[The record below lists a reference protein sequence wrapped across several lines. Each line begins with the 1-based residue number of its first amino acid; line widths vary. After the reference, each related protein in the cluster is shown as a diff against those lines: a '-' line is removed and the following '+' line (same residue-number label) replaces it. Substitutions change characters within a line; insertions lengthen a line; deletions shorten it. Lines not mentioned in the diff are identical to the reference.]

1 MANKEAK
8 IDYKHWVGAV
18 PKVDSWYKNFNF
30 VLVESMKDLENIFKD
45 KKDYYMAFDTETTGL
60 NFEEID
66 LVGYSFCLDGK
77 TAYYVPVYHFQY
89 EGNLG
94 EESVKFIYERMC
106 EAKKVFMYNMRYD
119 ARIMEYYGYKEN
131 KEDLD
136 KRRWMYAKFDMSKVD
151 YYDVSVPVWLADT
164 NQKYPSLKWSSLHF
178 LGIEQLH
185 FDEVIENAGSFF
197 YLNPSENQ
205 DTVFYAA
212 ADALCTFL
220 LATATVKY
228 FSEGKYSAKF
238 DNMMLY
244 PLLHYE
250 NEKIWLDGEVLKN
263 LYRVATE
270 RVDKMERDVYAMI
283 GGQINLNSPVQ
294 VAQAFE
300 RLGIDTG
307 ERTSKGTM
315 SVGIKI
321 LADLPKEYVEKF
333 PALKSYIN
341 YKKTAKLLSS
351 YIKPLMKEYESRG
364 YCRFAYKTTEVPCLT
379 EDNYVY
385 IKGKGLISIKD
396 VEVNDLIWTQYGYK
410 KVLWNNK
417 KWSDE
422 IYRLTLKNG
431 TQLIGTGH
439 HPVLLN
445 TSNNLS
451 DLSLCWSGISS
462 TNVGDTVVCNS
473 HSIENEDTLI
483 SLPNYVCEGR
493 KEVTIPKVMGKKFA
507 RLVGFLDGDGCLLS
521 DRVKLAFNT
530 RETEIIEYYI
540 SLMSEVFNIESGKLY
555 HSSNSNSSDCCFF
568 STDIVRFLK
577 SINVRQKLSDTV
589 SEYIKNSSYDIWV
602 EYLCGL
608 FDSDGCLLKSRDLF
622 VPSVKGIK
630 SGMIKD
636 VHQMLLFLGINSS
649 LHTRPSSEGNK
660 TQYEIRVTGDRGRGY
675 FRDIIGKNLV
685 HNMRR
690 DRAINNKVSAF
701 YDIHVNSVASVE
713 KCLNVGDYV
722 YDIEVEDVHEYI
734 ANGIVTHN
742 TGRLACGKDGKNSFF
757 SPINA
762 QCVVGS
768 SELFTDRG
776 VKTIKDISVGDNV
789 WDGESFRK
797 VLNTYNNGIQDV
809 YKVTLSDGKTL
820 VCTDKH
826 QLYSSVV
833 FSAFRELKDLN
844 VGDSVAININSVDI
858 GFSNNNL
865 NTRNSLNF
873 DNVVGWV
880 KIKSI
885 EYVGKEEV
893 YDIHVDVTHR
903 YCVNGFIT
911 HNSLPKPHVK
921 MEDVFDLGD
930 RNLFSKKD
938 NIIMG
943 YKFVYSSYDEE
954 GKHIIPEDP
963 TYIGWVEGM
972 DDDLNLRMAIS
983 PKMLEDSSD
992 DEFLYSSFDYSAEEL
1007 RIAAN
1012 LSREPNWVDAFV
1024 HGDDIHKRCYSLDT
1038 EFLTRDGWKTYEH
1051 IGIDTEIAQYNEDT
1065 KELEFVK
1072 AGHAYFNETDTM
1084 YHFVGNNT
1092 DLLVTPNHRMYD
1104 KGRDNWYVKRADEL
1118 YKKRYYHTICS
1129 PISDK
1134 VLRDSDT
1141 VIDSGNIDIKSTY
1154 HKDGFS
1160 ISVDDFVELLGYV
1173 ITDGGTC
1180 LRACGTKTVYFSQS
1194 EVKSDVLARM
1204 QDLNRRIGGL
1214 FKEEVDYCKGK
1225 ETTICGR
1232 TSILN
1237 GNFHRFSLT
1246 SSTLF
1251 DTVIEYIGGNLKKD
1265 RVLSSKMLQ
1274 FSDRLL
1280 IKFLDAMY
1288 DGDGLHDNRG
1298 GRENSRSLLV
1308 QSKKLVEQL
1317 QLILINIGYSTYVK
1331 DVSSRYSANMY
1342 RLYYVRG
1349 KRVVRGSNKYTNV
1362 IKYDRPVKSVCF
1374 AVPSTLLFVRRNG
1387 KTSVCGNTAVAIW
1400 GEEHYNRDYRKM
1412 AKYANFSI
1420 LYGASSHSLYADSR
1434 YGFKSLQEAEDF
1446 YDKYKKAL
1454 PTLFQWQ
1461 DRIIA
1466 SAKRKGMLQTFFGR
1480 PRRLRSYYE
1489 NRQIGF
1495 ANRSAGNTSVQG
1507 VAGDI
1512 LKMVMIKLW
1521 KVVFNNEEFKN
1532 DVSWRVAIHDEIGY
1546 TIRATKLMRALK
1558 VIKETQSVKLPEWP
1572 VEIITDPS
1580 VGWSMGRVYDFH
1592 MVEDDSE
1599 LGYHFEPDLA

>member
-1 MANKEAK
+1 
-8 IDYKHWVGAV
+8 
-18 PKVDSWYKNFNF
+18 
-30 VLVESMKDLENIFKD
+30 
-45 KKDYYMAFDTETTGL
+45 
-60 NFEEID
+60 
-66 LVGYSFCLDGK
+66 
-77 TAYYVPVYHFQY
+77 
-89 EGNLG
+89 
-94 EESVKFIYERMC
+94 
-106 EAKKVFMYNMRYD
+106 
-119 ARIMEYYGYKEN
+119 
-131 KEDLD
+131 
-136 KRRWMYAKFDMSKVD
+136 
-151 YYDVSVPVWLADT
+151 
-164 NQKYPSLKWSSLHF
+164 
-178 LGIEQLH
+178 
-185 FDEVIENAGSFF
+185 
-197 YLNPSENQ
+197 
-205 DTVFYAA
+205 
-212 ADALCTFL
+212 
-220 LATATVKY
+220 
-228 FSEGKYSAKF
+228 
-238 DNMMLY
+238 MMLY

-250 NEKIWLDGEVLKN
+250 NEKIWLDGDVLKN

-385 IKGKGLISIKD
+385 IKSKGLISIKD
-396 VEVNDLIWTQYGYK
+396 VEVDDLIWTQYGYK

-451 DLSLCWSGISS
+451 DLSLSWSGISS
-462 TNVGDTVVCNS
+462 TNVGDIVVCNS
-473 HSIENEDTLI
+473 HSIENEDTLV
-483 SLPNYVCEGR
+483 SLPSYVCEGR
-493 KEVTIPKVMGKKFA
+493 KEVTIPKVMDKKLA

-530 RETEIIEYYI
+530 KETEIIEYYI

-555 HSSNSNSSDCCFF
+555 HSPNSNSSDCCFF

-608 FDSDGCLLKSRDLF
+608 FDSDGCLLKSKDLF

-649 LHTRPSSEGNK
+649 LHIRPSSEGNK

-675 FRDIIGKNLV
+675 FRDIIGKNVV

-762 QCVVGS
+762 Q
-768 SELFTDRG
+768 
-776 VKTIKDISVGDNV
+776 
-789 WDGESFRK
+789 
-797 VLNTYNNGIQDV
+797 
-809 YKVTLSDGKTL
+809 
-820 VCTDKH
+820 
-826 QLYSSVV
+826 
-833 FSAFRELKDLN
+833 
-844 VGDSVAININSVDI
+844 
-858 GFSNNNL
+858 
-865 NTRNSLNF
+865 
-873 DNVVGWV
+873 
-880 KIKSI
+880 
-885 EYVGKEEV
+885 
-893 YDIHVDVTHR
+893 
-903 YCVNGFIT
+903 
-911 HNSLPKPHVK
+911 SLPKPHVK

-954 GKHIIPEDP
+954 GKHIVPEDS

-983 PKMLEDSSD
+983 PKMLEDSGD
-992 DEFLYSSFDYSAEEL
+992 DEFLYCLDPKTSFIETKEFKYAPLFYVIEKLESGNTVHVKTPKGYRKITNYIHSGKKDAYKLVLKNGREIICSKEHSFMTDRGWVKLKDFTEDDSVIVDENMFSGVSWLPLYGYEDRYKINVHTGEMLGPDGHGSKFVRKCNPMIGSCGYVQYNVSKPGQKLKSRTRGYRVHRAILESYYESSKPFGFQVIDHIDSNKENNTIKNLQIGDHKYNLNKYSTKIKFKNGNNNSNAKHWEQYHDRVQKIIDISTRLGGFTKNLSRLISKKYGVSESYSYWVKRKMAIKENILLFKDSSNIECIINLNHQIDMVDIEVEDEHCFYCNSILTHNCSFDYAAEEL

-1024 HGDDIHKRCYSLDT
+1024 HGDDIHKR
-1038 EFLTRDGWKTYEH
+1038 
-1051 IGIDTEIAQYNEDT
+1051 
-1065 KELEFVK
+1065 
-1072 AGHAYFNETDTM
+1072 
-1084 YHFVGNNT
+1084 
-1092 DLLVTPNHRMYD
+1092 
-1104 KGRDNWYVKRADEL
+1104 
-1118 YKKRYYHTICS
+1118 
-1129 PISDK
+1129 
-1134 VLRDSDT
+1134 
-1141 VIDSGNIDIKSTY
+1141 
-1154 HKDGFS
+1154 
-1160 ISVDDFVELLGYV
+1160 
-1173 ITDGGTC
+1173 
-1180 LRACGTKTVYFSQS
+1180 
-1194 EVKSDVLARM
+1194 
-1204 QDLNRRIGGL
+1204 
-1214 FKEEVDYCKGK
+1214 
-1225 ETTICGR
+1225 
-1232 TSILN
+1232 
-1237 GNFHRFSLT
+1237 
-1246 SSTLF
+1246 
-1251 DTVIEYIGGNLKKD
+1251 
-1265 RVLSSKMLQ
+1265 
-1274 FSDRLL
+1274 
-1280 IKFLDAMY
+1280 
-1288 DGDGLHDNRG
+1288 
-1298 GRENSRSLLV
+1298 
-1308 QSKKLVEQL
+1308 
-1317 QLILINIGYSTYVK
+1317 
-1331 DVSSRYSANMY
+1331 
-1342 RLYYVRG
+1342 
-1349 KRVVRGSNKYTNV
+1349 
-1362 IKYDRPVKSVCF
+1362 
-1374 AVPSTLLFVRRNG
+1374 
-1387 KTSVCGNTAVAIW
+1387 TAVAIW

-1521 KVVFNNEEFKN
+1521 KVVFNSEEFKN

-1546 TIRATKLMRALK
+1546 TIRATKLMKALK

>member
-30 VLVESMKDLENIFKD
+30 VLVESMEDLENIFKD

-94 EESVKFIYERMC
+94 EESVKYIYERMC

-131 KEDLD
+131 KADLD
-136 KRRWMYAKFDMSKVD
+136 KRRWMYVKFDMSKVD

-364 YCRFAYKTTEVPCLT
+364 YCRFAYKTTEVP
-379 EDNYVY
+379 
-385 IKGKGLISIKD
+385 
-396 VEVNDLIWTQYGYK
+396 
-410 KVLWNNK
+410 
-417 KWSDE
+417 
-422 IYRLTLKNG
+422 
-431 TQLIGTGH
+431 
-439 HPVLLN
+439 
-445 TSNNLS
+445 
-451 DLSLCWSGISS
+451 
-462 TNVGDTVVCNS
+462 
-473 HSIENEDTLI
+473 
-483 SLPNYVCEGR
+483 
-493 KEVTIPKVMGKKFA
+493 
-507 RLVGFLDGDGCLLS
+507 
-521 DRVKLAFNT
+521 
-530 RETEIIEYYI
+530 
-540 SLMSEVFNIESGKLY
+540 
-555 HSSNSNSSDCCFF
+555 
-568 STDIVRFLK
+568 
-577 SINVRQKLSDTV
+577 
-589 SEYIKNSSYDIWV
+589 
-602 EYLCGL
+602 
-608 FDSDGCLLKSRDLF
+608 
-622 VPSVKGIK
+622 
-630 SGMIKD
+630 
-636 VHQMLLFLGINSS
+636 
-649 LHTRPSSEGNK
+649 
-660 TQYEIRVTGDRGRGY
+660 
-675 FRDIIGKNLV
+675 
-685 HNMRR
+685 
-690 DRAINNKVSAF
+690 
-701 YDIHVNSVASVE
+701 
-713 KCLNVGDYV
+713 
-722 YDIEVEDVHEYI
+722 
-734 ANGIVTHN
+734 

-768 SELFTDRG
+768 SELFTDSG

-820 VCTDKH
+820 VCTDRH

-954 GKHIIPEDP
+954 GKHIVPEDS
-963 TYIGWVEGM
+963 TYVGWVEGM

-983 PKMLEDSSD
+983 PKMLEDSGD
-992 DEFLYSSFDYSAEEL
+992 DEFLYCLDPKTSFIETKEFKYAPLFYVIEKLESGNTVHVKTPKGYRKITNYIHSGKKDAYKLVLKNGREIICSKEHSFMTDRGWVKLKDFTEDDSVIVDENMFSGVSWLPLYGYEDRYKINVHTGEMLGPDGHGSKFVRKCNPMIGSCGYVQYNVSKPGQKLKSRTRGYRVHRAILESYYESSKPFGFQVIDHIDSNKENNTIKNLQIGDHKYNLNKYSTKIKFKNGNNNSNAKHWEQYHDRVQKIIDISTRLGGFTKNLSRLISKKYGVSESYSYWVKRKMAIKENILLFKDSSNIECIINLNHQIDMVDIEVEDEHCFYCNSILTHNCSFDYAAEEL

-1024 HGDDIHKRCYSLDT
+1024 HGDDIHKR
-1038 EFLTRDGWKTYEH
+1038 
-1051 IGIDTEIAQYNEDT
+1051 
-1065 KELEFVK
+1065 
-1072 AGHAYFNETDTM
+1072 
-1084 YHFVGNNT
+1084 
-1092 DLLVTPNHRMYD
+1092 
-1104 KGRDNWYVKRADEL
+1104 
-1118 YKKRYYHTICS
+1118 
-1129 PISDK
+1129 
-1134 VLRDSDT
+1134 
-1141 VIDSGNIDIKSTY
+1141 
-1154 HKDGFS
+1154 
-1160 ISVDDFVELLGYV
+1160 
-1173 ITDGGTC
+1173 
-1180 LRACGTKTVYFSQS
+1180 
-1194 EVKSDVLARM
+1194 
-1204 QDLNRRIGGL
+1204 
-1214 FKEEVDYCKGK
+1214 
-1225 ETTICGR
+1225 
-1232 TSILN
+1232 
-1237 GNFHRFSLT
+1237 
-1246 SSTLF
+1246 
-1251 DTVIEYIGGNLKKD
+1251 
-1265 RVLSSKMLQ
+1265 
-1274 FSDRLL
+1274 
-1280 IKFLDAMY
+1280 
-1288 DGDGLHDNRG
+1288 
-1298 GRENSRSLLV
+1298 
-1308 QSKKLVEQL
+1308 
-1317 QLILINIGYSTYVK
+1317 
-1331 DVSSRYSANMY
+1331 
-1342 RLYYVRG
+1342 
-1349 KRVVRGSNKYTNV
+1349 
-1362 IKYDRPVKSVCF
+1362 
-1374 AVPSTLLFVRRNG
+1374 
-1387 KTSVCGNTAVAIW
+1387 TAVAIW

-1521 KVVFNNEEFKN
+1521 KVVFNSEEFKN

-1546 TIRATKLMRALK
+1546 TIRATKLMKALK

>member
-30 VLVESMKDLENIFKD
+30 VLVESMEDLENIFKD

-131 KEDLD
+131 KADLD
-136 KRRWMYAKFDMSKVD
+136 KRRWMYVKFDMSKVD

-238 DNMMLY
+238 DNLMLY

-250 NEKIWLDGEVLKN
+250 NEKIWLDGDVLKN

-321 LADLPKEYVEKF
+321 LADLPKEYIEKF

-351 YIKPLMKEYESRG
+351 YIKPLMKEYENRG
-364 YCRFAYKTTEVPCLT
+364 YCRFAYKTTEVP
-379 EDNYVY
+379 
-385 IKGKGLISIKD
+385 
-396 VEVNDLIWTQYGYK
+396 
-410 KVLWNNK
+410 
-417 KWSDE
+417 
-422 IYRLTLKNG
+422 
-431 TQLIGTGH
+431 
-439 HPVLLN
+439 
-445 TSNNLS
+445 
-451 DLSLCWSGISS
+451 
-462 TNVGDTVVCNS
+462 
-473 HSIENEDTLI
+473 
-483 SLPNYVCEGR
+483 
-493 KEVTIPKVMGKKFA
+493 
-507 RLVGFLDGDGCLLS
+507 
-521 DRVKLAFNT
+521 
-530 RETEIIEYYI
+530 
-540 SLMSEVFNIESGKLY
+540 
-555 HSSNSNSSDCCFF
+555 
-568 STDIVRFLK
+568 
-577 SINVRQKLSDTV
+577 
-589 SEYIKNSSYDIWV
+589 
-602 EYLCGL
+602 
-608 FDSDGCLLKSRDLF
+608 
-622 VPSVKGIK
+622 
-630 SGMIKD
+630 
-636 VHQMLLFLGINSS
+636 
-649 LHTRPSSEGNK
+649 
-660 TQYEIRVTGDRGRGY
+660 
-675 FRDIIGKNLV
+675 
-685 HNMRR
+685 
-690 DRAINNKVSAF
+690 
-701 YDIHVNSVASVE
+701 
-713 KCLNVGDYV
+713 
-722 YDIEVEDVHEYI
+722 
-734 ANGIVTHN
+734 

-762 QCVVGS
+762 Q
-768 SELFTDRG
+768 
-776 VKTIKDISVGDNV
+776 
-789 WDGESFRK
+789 
-797 VLNTYNNGIQDV
+797 
-809 YKVTLSDGKTL
+809 
-820 VCTDKH
+820 
-826 QLYSSVV
+826 
-833 FSAFRELKDLN
+833 
-844 VGDSVAININSVDI
+844 
-858 GFSNNNL
+858 
-865 NTRNSLNF
+865 
-873 DNVVGWV
+873 
-880 KIKSI
+880 
-885 EYVGKEEV
+885 
-893 YDIHVDVTHR
+893 
-903 YCVNGFIT
+903 
-911 HNSLPKPHVK
+911 SLPKPHVK

-954 GKHIIPEDP
+954 GKHIVPEDP

-983 PKMLEDSSD
+983 PKMLEDSGD

-1012 LSREPNWVDAFV
+1012 LSREPNWVEAFV
-1024 HGDDIHKRCYSLDT
+1024 NGDDIHFRT
-1038 EFLTRDGWKTYEH
+1038 
-1051 IGIDTEIAQYNEDT
+1051 
-1065 KELEFVK
+1065 
-1072 AGHAYFNETDTM
+1072 
-1084 YHFVGNNT
+1084 
-1092 DLLVTPNHRMYD
+1092 
-1104 KGRDNWYVKRADEL
+1104 
-1118 YKKRYYHTICS
+1118 
-1129 PISDK
+1129 
-1134 VLRDSDT
+1134 
-1141 VIDSGNIDIKSTY
+1141 
-1154 HKDGFS
+1154 
-1160 ISVDDFVELLGYV
+1160 
-1173 ITDGGTC
+1173 
-1180 LRACGTKTVYFSQS
+1180 AC
-1194 EVKSDVLARM
+1194 
-1204 QDLNRRIGGL
+1204 
-1214 FKEEVDYCKGK
+1214 
-1225 ETTICGR
+1225 
-1232 TSILN
+1232 
-1237 GNFHRFSLT
+1237 
-1246 SSTLF
+1246 
-1251 DTVIEYIGGNLKKD
+1251 
-1265 RVLSSKMLQ
+1265 
-1274 FSDRLL
+1274 
-1280 IKFLDAMY
+1280 
-1288 DGDGLHDNRG
+1288 
-1298 GRENSRSLLV
+1298 
-1308 QSKKLVEQL
+1308 
-1317 QLILINIGYSTYVK
+1317 
-1331 DVSSRYSANMY
+1331 
-1342 RLYYVRG
+1342 
-1349 KRVVRGSNKYTNV
+1349 
-1362 IKYDRPVKSVCF
+1362 
-1374 AVPSTLLFVRRNG
+1374 
-1387 KTSVCGNTAVAIW
+1387 AIW
-1400 GEEHYNRDYRKM
+1400 GEENYNRDYRKM

-1446 YDKYKKAL
+1446 YNKYKKAL

-1546 TIRATKLMRALK
+1546 TIRATKLMKALK

>member
-30 VLVESMKDLENIFKD
+30 VLVESMEDLENIFKD
-45 KKDYYMAFDTETTGL
+45 KKDYYLAFDTETTGL

-131 KEDLD
+131 KADLD
-136 KRRWMYAKFDMSKVD
+136 KRRWMYVKFDMSKVD

-238 DNMMLY
+238 DNMVLY

-250 NEKIWLDGEVLKN
+250 NEKIWLDGDVLKN

-307 ERTSKGTM
+307 ERTSRGTM

-321 LADLPKEYVEKF
+321 LADLPREYVEKF

-351 YIKPLMKEYESRG
+351 YIKPLMREYESRG
-364 YCRFAYKTTEVPCLT
+364 YCRFAYKTTEVP
-379 EDNYVY
+379 
-385 IKGKGLISIKD
+385 
-396 VEVNDLIWTQYGYK
+396 
-410 KVLWNNK
+410 
-417 KWSDE
+417 
-422 IYRLTLKNG
+422 
-431 TQLIGTGH
+431 
-439 HPVLLN
+439 
-445 TSNNLS
+445 
-451 DLSLCWSGISS
+451 
-462 TNVGDTVVCNS
+462 
-473 HSIENEDTLI
+473 
-483 SLPNYVCEGR
+483 
-493 KEVTIPKVMGKKFA
+493 
-507 RLVGFLDGDGCLLS
+507 
-521 DRVKLAFNT
+521 
-530 RETEIIEYYI
+530 
-540 SLMSEVFNIESGKLY
+540 
-555 HSSNSNSSDCCFF
+555 
-568 STDIVRFLK
+568 
-577 SINVRQKLSDTV
+577 
-589 SEYIKNSSYDIWV
+589 
-602 EYLCGL
+602 
-608 FDSDGCLLKSRDLF
+608 
-622 VPSVKGIK
+622 
-630 SGMIKD
+630 
-636 VHQMLLFLGINSS
+636 
-649 LHTRPSSEGNK
+649 
-660 TQYEIRVTGDRGRGY
+660 
-675 FRDIIGKNLV
+675 
-685 HNMRR
+685 
-690 DRAINNKVSAF
+690 
-701 YDIHVNSVASVE
+701 
-713 KCLNVGDYV
+713 
-722 YDIEVEDVHEYI
+722 
-734 ANGIVTHN
+734 

-826 QLYSSVV
+826 QIYSSVV

-873 DNVVGWV
+873 DNIVGWV

-983 PKMLEDSSD
+983 PKMLEDSGD

-1012 LSREPNWVDAFV
+1012 LSREPNWVEAFV
-1024 HGDDIHKRCYSLDT
+1024 NGDDIHFR
-1038 EFLTRDGWKTYEH
+1038 
-1051 IGIDTEIAQYNEDT
+1051 
-1065 KELEFVK
+1065 
-1072 AGHAYFNETDTM
+1072 
-1084 YHFVGNNT
+1084 
-1092 DLLVTPNHRMYD
+1092 
-1104 KGRDNWYVKRADEL
+1104 
-1118 YKKRYYHTICS
+1118 
-1129 PISDK
+1129 
-1134 VLRDSDT
+1134 
-1141 VIDSGNIDIKSTY
+1141 
-1154 HKDGFS
+1154 
-1160 ISVDDFVELLGYV
+1160 
-1173 ITDGGTC
+1173 
-1180 LRACGTKTVYFSQS
+1180 
-1194 EVKSDVLARM
+1194 
-1204 QDLNRRIGGL
+1204 
-1214 FKEEVDYCKGK
+1214 
-1225 ETTICGR
+1225 
-1232 TSILN
+1232 
-1237 GNFHRFSLT
+1237 
-1246 SSTLF
+1246 
-1251 DTVIEYIGGNLKKD
+1251 
-1265 RVLSSKMLQ
+1265 
-1274 FSDRLL
+1274 
-1280 IKFLDAMY
+1280 
-1288 DGDGLHDNRG
+1288 
-1298 GRENSRSLLV
+1298 
-1308 QSKKLVEQL
+1308 
-1317 QLILINIGYSTYVK
+1317 
-1331 DVSSRYSANMY
+1331 
-1342 RLYYVRG
+1342 
-1349 KRVVRGSNKYTNV
+1349 
-1362 IKYDRPVKSVCF
+1362 
-1374 AVPSTLLFVRRNG
+1374 
-1387 KTSVCGNTAVAIW
+1387 TAVAIW
-1400 GEEHYNRDYRKM
+1400 GRENYNRDYRKM

>member
-1 MANKEAK
+1 MANEKAK
-8 IDYKHWVGAV
+8 GDYKHWVGAV
-18 PKVDSWYKNFNF
+18 PKIENWYKNFNF
-30 VLVESMKDLENIFKD
+30 VLVESMEDLESIFKD

-60 NFEEID
+60 DFEEID

-131 KEDLD
+131 KADLD

-197 YLNPSENQ
+197 YLNPSENE

-228 FSEGKYSAKF
+228 FTEAKHSAKF
-238 DNMMLY
+238 DNLMLY

-250 NEKIWLDGEVLKN
+250 NERIWLDGDVLKN
-263 LYRVATE
+263 LYIIATD

-341 YKKTAKLLSS
+341 YKKTAKLISS
-351 YIKPLMKEYESRG
+351 YIKPLLKEYERRG
-364 YCRFAYKTTEVPCLT
+364 YCRFAYKTTEVP
-379 EDNYVY
+379 
-385 IKGKGLISIKD
+385 
-396 VEVNDLIWTQYGYK
+396 
-410 KVLWNNK
+410 
-417 KWSDE
+417 
-422 IYRLTLKNG
+422 
-431 TQLIGTGH
+431 
-439 HPVLLN
+439 
-445 TSNNLS
+445 
-451 DLSLCWSGISS
+451 
-462 TNVGDTVVCNS
+462 
-473 HSIENEDTLI
+473 
-483 SLPNYVCEGR
+483 
-493 KEVTIPKVMGKKFA
+493 
-507 RLVGFLDGDGCLLS
+507 
-521 DRVKLAFNT
+521 
-530 RETEIIEYYI
+530 
-540 SLMSEVFNIESGKLY
+540 
-555 HSSNSNSSDCCFF
+555 
-568 STDIVRFLK
+568 
-577 SINVRQKLSDTV
+577 
-589 SEYIKNSSYDIWV
+589 
-602 EYLCGL
+602 
-608 FDSDGCLLKSRDLF
+608 
-622 VPSVKGIK
+622 
-630 SGMIKD
+630 
-636 VHQMLLFLGINSS
+636 
-649 LHTRPSSEGNK
+649 
-660 TQYEIRVTGDRGRGY
+660 
-675 FRDIIGKNLV
+675 
-685 HNMRR
+685 
-690 DRAINNKVSAF
+690 
-701 YDIHVNSVASVE
+701 
-713 KCLNVGDYV
+713 
-722 YDIEVEDVHEYI
+722 
-734 ANGIVTHN
+734 

-762 QCVVGS
+762 Q
-768 SELFTDRG
+768 
-776 VKTIKDISVGDNV
+776 
-789 WDGESFRK
+789 
-797 VLNTYNNGIQDV
+797 
-809 YKVTLSDGKTL
+809 
-820 VCTDKH
+820 
-826 QLYSSVV
+826 
-833 FSAFRELKDLN
+833 
-844 VGDSVAININSVDI
+844 
-858 GFSNNNL
+858 
-865 NTRNSLNF
+865 
-873 DNVVGWV
+873 
-880 KIKSI
+880 
-885 EYVGKEEV
+885 
-893 YDIHVDVTHR
+893 
-903 YCVNGFIT
+903 
-911 HNSLPKPHVK
+911 SLPKPHVK

-972 DDDLNLRMAIS
+972 DDDLNIRMAIS

-992 DEFLYSSFDYSAEEL
+992 DEFLYTSFDYAAEEL

-1104 KGRDNWYVKRADEL
+1104 KGRDNWYIKRADEL
-1118 YKKRYYHTICS
+1118 YKKHSYRTICS
-1129 PISDK
+1129 PVSTKVFRSSDDI
-1134 VLRDSDT
+1134 V
-1141 VIDSGNIDIKSTY
+1141 DSGVIHIGSTY
-1154 HKDGFS
+1154 HKEGYD

-1180 LRACGTKTVYFSQS
+1180 LRSNGSKTVYFSQS
-1194 EVKSDVLARM
+1194 EAKSEVLSKMQKLNAR
-1204 QDLNRRIGGL
+1204 LGNL
-1214 FKEEVDYCKGK
+1214 FDEKVTICKGK
-1225 ETTICGR
+1225 EINICGK
-1232 TSILN
+1232 TSTLN
-1237 GNFHRFSLT
+1237 GDFHVFSVT
-1246 SSTLF
+1246 SSSLF
-1251 DTVIEYIGGNLKKD
+1251 DTIVSYIGGNLKKD
-1265 RVLSSKMLQ
+1265 RVLSDKMLH

-1280 IKFLDAMY
+1280 EKFFLAMY
-1288 DGDGLHDNRG
+1288 DGDGLHDNRE
-1298 GRENSRSLLV
+1298 GRENSKTILV

-1317 QLILINIGYSTYVK
+1317 QLILINLGYSTNIK
-1331 DVSSRYSANMY
+1331 DVSHRYNVS
-1342 RLYYVRG
+1342 LYKLNCVSG
-1349 KRVVRGSNKYTNV
+1349 KRDVRGSNKNTKI
-1362 IKYDRPVKSVCF
+1362 IKYDEPVKSVCF
-1374 AVPSTLLFVRRNG
+1374 AVPSSLLFVRRNG

-1461 DRIIA
+1461 DRLIY
-1466 SAKRKGMLQTFFGR
+1466 SARRKGMLQTFFGR

-1489 NRQIGF
+1489 NKQIGF

-1521 KVVFNNEEFKN
+1521 RALFNNEEFKN
-1532 DVSWRVAIHDEIGY
+1532 DVAWRVAIHDEIGY
-1546 TIRATKLMRALK
+1546 TIRATKLMRILK
-1558 VIKETQSVKLPEWP
+1558 IIKETQSVKLPEWP

>member
-1 MANKEAK
+1 M
-8 IDYKHWVGAV
+8 VRGCQ
-18 PKVDSWYKNFNF
+18 
-30 VLVESMKDLENIFKD
+30 
-45 KKDYYMAFDTETTGL
+45 TETTGL

-131 KEDLD
+131 KADLD
-136 KRRWMYAKFDMSKVD
+136 KRRWMYVKFDMSKVD

-244 PLLHYE
+244 PLMHYE
-250 NEKIWLDGEVLKN
+250 NEKIWLDGDVLKN
-263 LYRVATE
+263 LYITATE

-321 LADLPKEYVEKF
+321 LADLPKEYIEKF

-364 YCRFAYKTTEVPCLT
+364 YCRFAYKTTEVP
-379 EDNYVY
+379 
-385 IKGKGLISIKD
+385 
-396 VEVNDLIWTQYGYK
+396 
-410 KVLWNNK
+410 
-417 KWSDE
+417 
-422 IYRLTLKNG
+422 
-431 TQLIGTGH
+431 
-439 HPVLLN
+439 
-445 TSNNLS
+445 
-451 DLSLCWSGISS
+451 
-462 TNVGDTVVCNS
+462 
-473 HSIENEDTLI
+473 
-483 SLPNYVCEGR
+483 
-493 KEVTIPKVMGKKFA
+493 
-507 RLVGFLDGDGCLLS
+507 
-521 DRVKLAFNT
+521 
-530 RETEIIEYYI
+530 
-540 SLMSEVFNIESGKLY
+540 
-555 HSSNSNSSDCCFF
+555 
-568 STDIVRFLK
+568 
-577 SINVRQKLSDTV
+577 
-589 SEYIKNSSYDIWV
+589 
-602 EYLCGL
+602 
-608 FDSDGCLLKSRDLF
+608 
-622 VPSVKGIK
+622 
-630 SGMIKD
+630 
-636 VHQMLLFLGINSS
+636 
-649 LHTRPSSEGNK
+649 
-660 TQYEIRVTGDRGRGY
+660 
-675 FRDIIGKNLV
+675 
-685 HNMRR
+685 
-690 DRAINNKVSAF
+690 
-701 YDIHVNSVASVE
+701 
-713 KCLNVGDYV
+713 
-722 YDIEVEDVHEYI
+722 
-734 ANGIVTHN
+734 

-757 SPINA
+757 SPVNA

-776 VKTIKDISVGDNV
+776 VKTIKDILVGDNV

-809 YKVTLSDGKTL
+809 YKVTLCDGKTL
-820 VCTDKH
+820 ICTDKH

-865 NTRNSLNF
+865 NTRNSLDF

-885 EYVGKEEV
+885 EYIGKEEV

-938 NIIMG
+938 NIMMG

-954 GKHIIPEDP
+954 GKHIVPEDS

-983 PKMLEDSSD
+983 PKMLEGSGD
-992 DEFLYSSFDYSAEEL
+992 DEFLYCLDPKTSFIETKEFKYAPLFYVIEKLESGNTVHVKTPKGYRKITNYIHSGKKDAYKLVLKNGREIICSKEHSFMTDRGWVKLKDFIEDDSVIVDENMFSGVSWLPLYGYEDRYKINVHTGEMLGPDDHGSKFVRKCNPMIGSCGYVQYNVSKPGQKLKSRTRGYRVHRAILESYYESSKPFGFQVIDHIDSNKENNTIKNLQIGDHKYNLNKYSTKIKFKNGNNNSNAKHWEQYHDRVQKIIDISTRLGGFTKNLSRLISKKYGVSESYSYWIKRKMAIKENILLFKDSSNIECIINLNHQIDMVDIEVEDEHCFYCNSILTHNCSFDYAAEEL

-1024 HGDDIHKRCYSLDT
+1024 HGDDIHKR
-1038 EFLTRDGWKTYEH
+1038 
-1051 IGIDTEIAQYNEDT
+1051 
-1065 KELEFVK
+1065 
-1072 AGHAYFNETDTM
+1072 
-1084 YHFVGNNT
+1084 
-1092 DLLVTPNHRMYD
+1092 
-1104 KGRDNWYVKRADEL
+1104 
-1118 YKKRYYHTICS
+1118 
-1129 PISDK
+1129 
-1134 VLRDSDT
+1134 
-1141 VIDSGNIDIKSTY
+1141 
-1154 HKDGFS
+1154 
-1160 ISVDDFVELLGYV
+1160 
-1173 ITDGGTC
+1173 
-1180 LRACGTKTVYFSQS
+1180 
-1194 EVKSDVLARM
+1194 
-1204 QDLNRRIGGL
+1204 
-1214 FKEEVDYCKGK
+1214 
-1225 ETTICGR
+1225 
-1232 TSILN
+1232 
-1237 GNFHRFSLT
+1237 
-1246 SSTLF
+1246 
-1251 DTVIEYIGGNLKKD
+1251 
-1265 RVLSSKMLQ
+1265 
-1274 FSDRLL
+1274 
-1280 IKFLDAMY
+1280 
-1288 DGDGLHDNRG
+1288 
-1298 GRENSRSLLV
+1298 
-1308 QSKKLVEQL
+1308 
-1317 QLILINIGYSTYVK
+1317 
-1331 DVSSRYSANMY
+1331 
-1342 RLYYVRG
+1342 
-1349 KRVVRGSNKYTNV
+1349 
-1362 IKYDRPVKSVCF
+1362 
-1374 AVPSTLLFVRRNG
+1374 
-1387 KTSVCGNTAVAIW
+1387 TAVAIW

-1434 YGFKSLQEAEDF
+1434 YGFKSLQEAEAF

-1521 KVVFNNEEFKN
+1521 KVVFNSEEFKN

-1546 TIRATKLMRALK
+1546 TIRATKLMKALK

>member
-30 VLVESMKDLENIFKD
+30 VLVESMEDLENIFKD

-270 RVDKMERDVYAMI
+270 RVDTMERDVYAMI

-321 LADLPKEYVEKF
+321 LADLPKEYIEKF

-364 YCRFAYKTTEVPCLT
+364 YCRFAYKTTEVP
-379 EDNYVY
+379 
-385 IKGKGLISIKD
+385 
-396 VEVNDLIWTQYGYK
+396 
-410 KVLWNNK
+410 
-417 KWSDE
+417 
-422 IYRLTLKNG
+422 
-431 TQLIGTGH
+431 
-439 HPVLLN
+439 
-445 TSNNLS
+445 
-451 DLSLCWSGISS
+451 
-462 TNVGDTVVCNS
+462 
-473 HSIENEDTLI
+473 
-483 SLPNYVCEGR
+483 
-493 KEVTIPKVMGKKFA
+493 
-507 RLVGFLDGDGCLLS
+507 
-521 DRVKLAFNT
+521 
-530 RETEIIEYYI
+530 
-540 SLMSEVFNIESGKLY
+540 
-555 HSSNSNSSDCCFF
+555 
-568 STDIVRFLK
+568 
-577 SINVRQKLSDTV
+577 
-589 SEYIKNSSYDIWV
+589 
-602 EYLCGL
+602 
-608 FDSDGCLLKSRDLF
+608 
-622 VPSVKGIK
+622 
-630 SGMIKD
+630 
-636 VHQMLLFLGINSS
+636 
-649 LHTRPSSEGNK
+649 
-660 TQYEIRVTGDRGRGY
+660 
-675 FRDIIGKNLV
+675 
-685 HNMRR
+685 
-690 DRAINNKVSAF
+690 
-701 YDIHVNSVASVE
+701 
-713 KCLNVGDYV
+713 
-722 YDIEVEDVHEYI
+722 
-734 ANGIVTHN
+734 

-776 VKTIKDISVGDNV
+776 VKTIKDISVGVNV

-809 YKVTLSDGKTL
+809 YKVTLCDGKTL
-820 VCTDKH
+820 ICTDKH

-865 NTRNSLNF
+865 NTRNSLDF

-954 GKHIIPEDP
+954 GKHIVPEDS

-983 PKMLEDSSD
+983 PKMLEDSGD
-992 DEFLYSSFDYSAEEL
+992 DEFLYCLDPKTSFIETKEFKYAPLFYIIEKLESGNTVHVKTPNGYRKITNYIHSGKKDAYKLVLKNGREIICSKEHSFMTDRGWVKLKDFTEDDSVIVDENMFSDVSWLPLYGYEGRYKINVHTGEMLGPDGHGSKFVRKCNTTVCSSGYAQYNVSKPGQKFKSRTRGYRVHRAILESYYESSKPFGFQVIDHIDSNKENNTIKNLQIGDNKYNLNKHSTKIKFKNGNNNPNAKHWEQYHDRIQKIVDISTRLGGFTKNLSRLISKKYGVSESYSYWVRRKMGRKENILPFKDSSNIECIIDLNYQIDMVDIEVEDEHCFYCNSILTHNCSFDYAAEEL

-1012 LSREPNWVDAFV
+1012 LSREPNWVKAFTS
-1024 HGDDIHKRCYSLDT
+1024 GNDIHK
-1038 EFLTRDGWKTYEH
+1038 
-1051 IGIDTEIAQYNEDT
+1051 
-1065 KELEFVK
+1065 
-1072 AGHAYFNETDTM
+1072 
-1084 YHFVGNNT
+1084 
-1092 DLLVTPNHRMYD
+1092 
-1104 KGRDNWYVKRADEL
+1104 
-1118 YKKRYYHTICS
+1118 
-1129 PISDK
+1129 
-1134 VLRDSDT
+1134 
-1141 VIDSGNIDIKSTY
+1141 ST
-1154 HKDGFS
+1154 
-1160 ISVDDFVELLGYV
+1160 
-1173 ITDGGTC
+1173 
-1180 LRACGTKTVYFSQS
+1180 AC
-1194 EVKSDVLARM
+1194 
-1204 QDLNRRIGGL
+1204 
-1214 FKEEVDYCKGK
+1214 
-1225 ETTICGR
+1225 
-1232 TSILN
+1232 
-1237 GNFHRFSLT
+1237 
-1246 SSTLF
+1246 
-1251 DTVIEYIGGNLKKD
+1251 
-1265 RVLSSKMLQ
+1265 
-1274 FSDRLL
+1274 
-1280 IKFLDAMY
+1280 
-1288 DGDGLHDNRG
+1288 
-1298 GRENSRSLLV
+1298 
-1308 QSKKLVEQL
+1308 
-1317 QLILINIGYSTYVK
+1317 
-1331 DVSSRYSANMY
+1331 
-1342 RLYYVRG
+1342 
-1349 KRVVRGSNKYTNV
+1349 
-1362 IKYDRPVKSVCF
+1362 
-1374 AVPSTLLFVRRNG
+1374 
-1387 KTSVCGNTAVAIW
+1387 AIW

-1446 YDKYKKAL
+1446 YNKYKKAL

>member
-270 RVDKMERDVYAMI
+270 RVDTMERDVYAMI

-321 LADLPKEYVEKF
+321 LADLPKEYIEKF

-364 YCRFAYKTTEVPCLT
+364 YCRFAYKTTEVP
-379 EDNYVY
+379 
-385 IKGKGLISIKD
+385 
-396 VEVNDLIWTQYGYK
+396 
-410 KVLWNNK
+410 
-417 KWSDE
+417 
-422 IYRLTLKNG
+422 
-431 TQLIGTGH
+431 
-439 HPVLLN
+439 
-445 TSNNLS
+445 
-451 DLSLCWSGISS
+451 
-462 TNVGDTVVCNS
+462 
-473 HSIENEDTLI
+473 
-483 SLPNYVCEGR
+483 
-493 KEVTIPKVMGKKFA
+493 
-507 RLVGFLDGDGCLLS
+507 
-521 DRVKLAFNT
+521 
-530 RETEIIEYYI
+530 
-540 SLMSEVFNIESGKLY
+540 
-555 HSSNSNSSDCCFF
+555 
-568 STDIVRFLK
+568 
-577 SINVRQKLSDTV
+577 
-589 SEYIKNSSYDIWV
+589 
-602 EYLCGL
+602 
-608 FDSDGCLLKSRDLF
+608 
-622 VPSVKGIK
+622 
-630 SGMIKD
+630 
-636 VHQMLLFLGINSS
+636 
-649 LHTRPSSEGNK
+649 
-660 TQYEIRVTGDRGRGY
+660 
-675 FRDIIGKNLV
+675 
-685 HNMRR
+685 
-690 DRAINNKVSAF
+690 
-701 YDIHVNSVASVE
+701 
-713 KCLNVGDYV
+713 
-722 YDIEVEDVHEYI
+722 
-734 ANGIVTHN
+734 

-776 VKTIKDISVGDNV
+776 VKTIKDISVGVNV

-809 YKVTLSDGKTL
+809 YKVTLCDGKTL
-820 VCTDKH
+820 ICTDKH

-954 GKHIIPEDP
+954 GKHIVPEDH

-983 PKMLEDSSD
+983 PKMLEDSGD
-992 DEFLYSSFDYSAEEL
+992 DEFLYCSFDYAAEEL

-1012 LSREPNWVDAFV
+1012 LSREPNWVEAFTS
-1024 HGDDIHKRCYSLDT
+1024 GNDIHK
-1038 EFLTRDGWKTYEH
+1038 
-1051 IGIDTEIAQYNEDT
+1051 
-1065 KELEFVK
+1065 
-1072 AGHAYFNETDTM
+1072 
-1084 YHFVGNNT
+1084 
-1092 DLLVTPNHRMYD
+1092 
-1104 KGRDNWYVKRADEL
+1104 
-1118 YKKRYYHTICS
+1118 
-1129 PISDK
+1129 
-1134 VLRDSDT
+1134 
-1141 VIDSGNIDIKSTY
+1141 ST
-1154 HKDGFS
+1154 
-1160 ISVDDFVELLGYV
+1160 
-1173 ITDGGTC
+1173 
-1180 LRACGTKTVYFSQS
+1180 AC
-1194 EVKSDVLARM
+1194 
-1204 QDLNRRIGGL
+1204 
-1214 FKEEVDYCKGK
+1214 
-1225 ETTICGR
+1225 
-1232 TSILN
+1232 
-1237 GNFHRFSLT
+1237 
-1246 SSTLF
+1246 
-1251 DTVIEYIGGNLKKD
+1251 
-1265 RVLSSKMLQ
+1265 
-1274 FSDRLL
+1274 
-1280 IKFLDAMY
+1280 
-1288 DGDGLHDNRG
+1288 
-1298 GRENSRSLLV
+1298 
-1308 QSKKLVEQL
+1308 
-1317 QLILINIGYSTYVK
+1317 
-1331 DVSSRYSANMY
+1331 
-1342 RLYYVRG
+1342 
-1349 KRVVRGSNKYTNV
+1349 
-1362 IKYDRPVKSVCF
+1362 
-1374 AVPSTLLFVRRNG
+1374 
-1387 KTSVCGNTAVAIW
+1387 AIW

-1446 YDKYKKAL
+1446 Y
-1454 PTLFQWQ
+1454 
-1461 DRIIA
+1461 
-1466 SAKRKGMLQTFFGR
+1466 
-1480 PRRLRSYYE
+1480 
-1489 NRQIGF
+1489 
-1495 ANRSAGNTSVQG
+1495 
-1507 VAGDI
+1507 
-1512 LKMVMIKLW
+1512 
-1521 KVVFNNEEFKN
+1521 
-1532 DVSWRVAIHDEIGY
+1532 
-1546 TIRATKLMRALK
+1546 
-1558 VIKETQSVKLPEWP
+1558 
-1572 VEIITDPS
+1572 
-1580 VGWSMGRVYDFH
+1580 
-1592 MVEDDSE
+1592 
-1599 LGYHFEPDLA
+1599 

>member
-1 MANKEAK
+1 
-8 IDYKHWVGAV
+8 
-18 PKVDSWYKNFNF
+18 
-30 VLVESMKDLENIFKD
+30 
-45 KKDYYMAFDTETTGL
+45 
-60 NFEEID
+60 
-66 LVGYSFCLDGK
+66 
-77 TAYYVPVYHFQY
+77 
-89 EGNLG
+89 
-94 EESVKFIYERMC
+94 
-106 EAKKVFMYNMRYD
+106 
-119 ARIMEYYGYKEN
+119 
-131 KEDLD
+131 
-136 KRRWMYAKFDMSKVD
+136 
-151 YYDVSVPVWLADT
+151 
-164 NQKYPSLKWSSLHF
+164 
-178 LGIEQLH
+178 
-185 FDEVIENAGSFF
+185 
-197 YLNPSENQ
+197 
-205 DTVFYAA
+205 
-212 ADALCTFL
+212 
-220 LATATVKY
+220 
-228 FSEGKYSAKF
+228 
-238 DNMMLY
+238 MLY

-250 NEKIWLDGEVLKN
+250 NEKIWLDGDVLKN

-462 TNVGDTVVCNS
+462 TTVGDTVICNS

-483 SLPNYVCEGR
+483 SLPSYVCEGR
-493 KEVTIPKVMGKKFA
+493 KEVTIPKVMDKKLA

-530 RETEIIEYYI
+530 KETEIIEYYI

-608 FDSDGCLLKSRDLF
+608 FDSDGCLLKSKDLF

-630 SGMIKD
+630 GGMIKD

-649 LHTRPSSEGNK
+649 LHIRPSSEGNK

-675 FRDIIGKNLV
+675 FRDTIGKNLV

-762 QCVVGS
+762 Q
-768 SELFTDRG
+768 
-776 VKTIKDISVGDNV
+776 
-789 WDGESFRK
+789 
-797 VLNTYNNGIQDV
+797 
-809 YKVTLSDGKTL
+809 
-820 VCTDKH
+820 
-826 QLYSSVV
+826 
-833 FSAFRELKDLN
+833 
-844 VGDSVAININSVDI
+844 
-858 GFSNNNL
+858 
-865 NTRNSLNF
+865 
-873 DNVVGWV
+873 
-880 KIKSI
+880 
-885 EYVGKEEV
+885 
-893 YDIHVDVTHR
+893 
-903 YCVNGFIT
+903 
-911 HNSLPKPHVK
+911 SLPKPHVK

-1104 KGRDNWYVKRADEL
+1104 RGRDNWYVKRADEL
-1118 YKKRYYHTICS
+1118 YKKKFYHTICS
-1129 PISDK
+1129 PMSSK
-1134 VLRDSDT
+1134 VLRGSDT

-1446 YDKYKKAL
+1446 Y
-1454 PTLFQWQ
+1454 
-1461 DRIIA
+1461 
-1466 SAKRKGMLQTFFGR
+1466 
-1480 PRRLRSYYE
+1480 
-1489 NRQIGF
+1489 
-1495 ANRSAGNTSVQG
+1495 
-1507 VAGDI
+1507 
-1512 LKMVMIKLW
+1512 
-1521 KVVFNNEEFKN
+1521 
-1532 DVSWRVAIHDEIGY
+1532 
-1546 TIRATKLMRALK
+1546 
-1558 VIKETQSVKLPEWP
+1558 
-1572 VEIITDPS
+1572 
-1580 VGWSMGRVYDFH
+1580 
-1592 MVEDDSE
+1592 
-1599 LGYHFEPDLA
+1599 

>member
-1 MANKEAK
+1 MANEKAK
-8 IDYKHWVGAV
+8 SDYKHWVGAV
-18 PKVDSWYKNFNF
+18 PKIENWYKNFNF
-30 VLVESMKDLENIFKD
+30 VLVESMEDLESIFKD

-60 NFEEID
+60 DFEEID

-89 EGNLG
+89 GGNLG

-131 KEDLD
+131 KADLD

-228 FSEGKYSAKF
+228 FTEAKHSAKF
-238 DNMMLY
+238 DNLMLY

-250 NEKIWLDGEVLKN
+250 NERIWLDGDVLKN
-263 LYRVATE
+263 LYIIATD

-341 YKKTAKLLSS
+341 YKKTAKLISS
-351 YIKPLMKEYESRG
+351 YIKPLLKEYERRG
-364 YCRFAYKTTEVPCLT
+364 YCRFAYKTTEVP
-379 EDNYVY
+379 
-385 IKGKGLISIKD
+385 
-396 VEVNDLIWTQYGYK
+396 
-410 KVLWNNK
+410 
-417 KWSDE
+417 
-422 IYRLTLKNG
+422 
-431 TQLIGTGH
+431 
-439 HPVLLN
+439 
-445 TSNNLS
+445 
-451 DLSLCWSGISS
+451 
-462 TNVGDTVVCNS
+462 
-473 HSIENEDTLI
+473 
-483 SLPNYVCEGR
+483 
-493 KEVTIPKVMGKKFA
+493 
-507 RLVGFLDGDGCLLS
+507 
-521 DRVKLAFNT
+521 
-530 RETEIIEYYI
+530 
-540 SLMSEVFNIESGKLY
+540 
-555 HSSNSNSSDCCFF
+555 
-568 STDIVRFLK
+568 
-577 SINVRQKLSDTV
+577 
-589 SEYIKNSSYDIWV
+589 
-602 EYLCGL
+602 
-608 FDSDGCLLKSRDLF
+608 
-622 VPSVKGIK
+622 
-630 SGMIKD
+630 
-636 VHQMLLFLGINSS
+636 
-649 LHTRPSSEGNK
+649 
-660 TQYEIRVTGDRGRGY
+660 
-675 FRDIIGKNLV
+675 
-685 HNMRR
+685 
-690 DRAINNKVSAF
+690 
-701 YDIHVNSVASVE
+701 
-713 KCLNVGDYV
+713 
-722 YDIEVEDVHEYI
+722 
-734 ANGIVTHN
+734 

-762 QCVVGS
+762 Q
-768 SELFTDRG
+768 
-776 VKTIKDISVGDNV
+776 
-789 WDGESFRK
+789 
-797 VLNTYNNGIQDV
+797 
-809 YKVTLSDGKTL
+809 
-820 VCTDKH
+820 
-826 QLYSSVV
+826 
-833 FSAFRELKDLN
+833 
-844 VGDSVAININSVDI
+844 
-858 GFSNNNL
+858 
-865 NTRNSLNF
+865 
-873 DNVVGWV
+873 
-880 KIKSI
+880 
-885 EYVGKEEV
+885 
-893 YDIHVDVTHR
+893 
-903 YCVNGFIT
+903 
-911 HNSLPKPHVK
+911 SLPKPHVK

-954 GKHIIPEDP
+954 GKHIIPDDP

-972 DDDLNLRMAIS
+972 DDDLNIRMAIS
-983 PKMLEDSSD
+983 PKMLEDSND
-992 DEFLYSSFDYSAEEL
+992 DEFLYSSFDYAAEEL

-1104 KGRDNWYVKRADEL
+1104 KGRDNWYIKRADEL
-1118 YKKRYYHTICS
+1118 YKKHSYRTICS
-1129 PISDK
+1129 PISTK
-1134 VLRDSDT
+1134 VFRSSDDI
-1141 VIDSGNIDIKSTY
+1141 VDSGVIHIGSTY
-1154 HKDGFS
+1154 HKEGYD

-1180 LRACGTKTVYFSQS
+1180 LRSNGSKTVYFSQS
-1194 EVKSDVLARM
+1194 EAKSDVLSKMQKLNAR
-1204 QDLNRRIGGL
+1204 LGNL
-1214 FKEEVDYCKGK
+1214 FEEKVTICKGK
-1225 ETTICGR
+1225 EINICGK
-1232 TSILN
+1232 TSTLN
-1237 GNFHRFSLT
+1237 GDFHVFSVT
-1246 SSTLF
+1246 SSSLF
-1251 DTVIEYIGGNLKKD
+1251 DTIVNYIGGNLKKD
-1265 RVLSSKMLQ
+1265 RVLSDKMLH

-1280 IKFLDAMY
+1280 EKFFLAMY
-1288 DGDGLHDNRG
+1288 DGDGLHDNRE
-1298 GRENSRSLLV
+1298 GRENSKTILV

-1317 QLILINIGYSTYVK
+1317 QLILINLGYSTNIK
-1331 DVSSRYSANMY
+1331 DVSHRYNVS
-1342 RLYYVRG
+1342 LYKLNCVSG
-1349 KRVVRGSNKYTNV
+1349 KRDVRGSNKNTKI
-1362 IKYDRPVKSVCF
+1362 IKYDEPVKSVCF

-1446 YDKYKKAL
+1446 YNKYKKAL

-1461 DRIIA
+1461 DRLIY
-1466 SAKRKGMLQTFFGR
+1466 SARRKGMLQTFFGR

-1489 NRQIGF
+1489 NKQIGF

-1521 KVVFNNEEFKN
+1521 RALFNNDEFKN
-1532 DVSWRVAIHDEIGY
+1532 DVAWRVAIHDEIGY
-1546 TIRATKLMRALK
+1546 TIRATKLMRILK
-1558 VIKETQSVKLPEWP
+1558 IIKETQSVKLPEWP

>member
-238 DNMMLY
+238 DNKMLY

-250 NEKIWLDGEVLKN
+250 NEKIWLDGDVLKN

-321 LADLPKEYVEKF
+321 LADLPKEYIEKF

-396 VEVNDLIWTQYGYK
+396 VEVDDLIWTQYGYK

-422 IYRLTLKNG
+422 VYRLTLKNG

-462 TNVGDTVVCNS
+462 TTVGDTVVCNS

-483 SLPNYVCEGR
+483 SIPNYVCEGR
-493 KEVTIPKVMGKKFA
+493 KEVTIPKVMDKKLA

-521 DRVKLAFNT
+521 DRIKLAFNT
-530 RETEIIEYYI
+530 KETEIIEYYI

-555 HSSNSNSSDCCFF
+555 HSPNSNSSDCCFF

-608 FDSDGCLLKSRDLF
+608 FDSDGCLLKSKNLF
-622 VPSVKGIK
+622 VPSIKGIK
-630 SGMIKD
+630 GGMIKD

-649 LHTRPSSEGNK
+649 LHIRSSSEGNK

-734 ANGIVTHN
+734 ANGVVTHN

-762 QCVVGS
+762 Q
-768 SELFTDRG
+768 
-776 VKTIKDISVGDNV
+776 
-789 WDGESFRK
+789 
-797 VLNTYNNGIQDV
+797 
-809 YKVTLSDGKTL
+809 
-820 VCTDKH
+820 
-826 QLYSSVV
+826 
-833 FSAFRELKDLN
+833 
-844 VGDSVAININSVDI
+844 
-858 GFSNNNL
+858 
-865 NTRNSLNF
+865 
-873 DNVVGWV
+873 
-880 KIKSI
+880 
-885 EYVGKEEV
+885 
-893 YDIHVDVTHR
+893 
-903 YCVNGFIT
+903 
-911 HNSLPKPHVK
+911 SLPKPHVK

-954 GKHIIPEDP
+954 GKHIVPEDP

-983 PKMLEDSSD
+983 PKMLEDSGD

-1012 LSREPNWVDAFV
+1012 LSREPNWVEAFV
-1024 HGDDIHKRCYSLDT
+1024 NGDDIHFRT
-1038 EFLTRDGWKTYEH
+1038 
-1051 IGIDTEIAQYNEDT
+1051 
-1065 KELEFVK
+1065 
-1072 AGHAYFNETDTM
+1072 
-1084 YHFVGNNT
+1084 
-1092 DLLVTPNHRMYD
+1092 
-1104 KGRDNWYVKRADEL
+1104 
-1118 YKKRYYHTICS
+1118 
-1129 PISDK
+1129 
-1134 VLRDSDT
+1134 
-1141 VIDSGNIDIKSTY
+1141 
-1154 HKDGFS
+1154 
-1160 ISVDDFVELLGYV
+1160 
-1173 ITDGGTC
+1173 
-1180 LRACGTKTVYFSQS
+1180 AC
-1194 EVKSDVLARM
+1194 
-1204 QDLNRRIGGL
+1204 
-1214 FKEEVDYCKGK
+1214 
-1225 ETTICGR
+1225 
-1232 TSILN
+1232 
-1237 GNFHRFSLT
+1237 
-1246 SSTLF
+1246 
-1251 DTVIEYIGGNLKKD
+1251 
-1265 RVLSSKMLQ
+1265 
-1274 FSDRLL
+1274 
-1280 IKFLDAMY
+1280 
-1288 DGDGLHDNRG
+1288 
-1298 GRENSRSLLV
+1298 
-1308 QSKKLVEQL
+1308 
-1317 QLILINIGYSTYVK
+1317 
-1331 DVSSRYSANMY
+1331 
-1342 RLYYVRG
+1342 
-1349 KRVVRGSNKYTNV
+1349 
-1362 IKYDRPVKSVCF
+1362 
-1374 AVPSTLLFVRRNG
+1374 
-1387 KTSVCGNTAVAIW
+1387 AIW
-1400 GEEHYNRDYRKM
+1400 GEENYNRDYRKM

-1446 YDKYKKAL
+1446 YNKYKKAL

-1521 KVVFNNEEFKN
+1521 KVVFNNEEFKD

-1558 VIKETQSVKLPEWP
+1558 VIKETQSVKLSEWP

>member
-1 MANKEAK
+1 MANEKAK
-8 IDYKHWVGAV
+8 SDYKHWVGAV
-18 PKVDSWYKNFNF
+18 PKIENWYKNFNF
-30 VLVESMKDLENIFKD
+30 VLVESMEDLKSIFKD

-60 NFEEID
+60 DFEEID

-119 ARIMEYYGYKEN
+119 VRIMEYYGYKEN
-131 KEDLD
+131 KADLD

-197 YLNPSENQ
+197 YLNPSENE

-228 FSEGKYSAKF
+228 FTEAKHSAKF
-238 DNMMLY
+238 DNLMLY

-250 NEKIWLDGEVLKN
+250 NERIWMDGDVLKN
-263 LYRVATE
+263 LYIIATD

-341 YKKTAKLLSS
+341 YKKTAKLISS
-351 YIKPLMKEYESRG
+351 YIKPLMKEYERRG
-364 YCRFAYKTTEVPCLT
+364 YCRFAYKTTEVP
-379 EDNYVY
+379 
-385 IKGKGLISIKD
+385 
-396 VEVNDLIWTQYGYK
+396 
-410 KVLWNNK
+410 
-417 KWSDE
+417 
-422 IYRLTLKNG
+422 
-431 TQLIGTGH
+431 
-439 HPVLLN
+439 
-445 TSNNLS
+445 
-451 DLSLCWSGISS
+451 
-462 TNVGDTVVCNS
+462 
-473 HSIENEDTLI
+473 
-483 SLPNYVCEGR
+483 
-493 KEVTIPKVMGKKFA
+493 
-507 RLVGFLDGDGCLLS
+507 
-521 DRVKLAFNT
+521 
-530 RETEIIEYYI
+530 
-540 SLMSEVFNIESGKLY
+540 
-555 HSSNSNSSDCCFF
+555 
-568 STDIVRFLK
+568 
-577 SINVRQKLSDTV
+577 
-589 SEYIKNSSYDIWV
+589 
-602 EYLCGL
+602 
-608 FDSDGCLLKSRDLF
+608 
-622 VPSVKGIK
+622 
-630 SGMIKD
+630 
-636 VHQMLLFLGINSS
+636 
-649 LHTRPSSEGNK
+649 
-660 TQYEIRVTGDRGRGY
+660 
-675 FRDIIGKNLV
+675 
-685 HNMRR
+685 
-690 DRAINNKVSAF
+690 
-701 YDIHVNSVASVE
+701 
-713 KCLNVGDYV
+713 
-722 YDIEVEDVHEYI
+722 
-734 ANGIVTHN
+734 

-757 SPINA
+757 TAVNA
-762 QCVVGS
+762 Q
-768 SELFTDRG
+768 
-776 VKTIKDISVGDNV
+776 
-789 WDGESFRK
+789 
-797 VLNTYNNGIQDV
+797 
-809 YKVTLSDGKTL
+809 
-820 VCTDKH
+820 
-826 QLYSSVV
+826 
-833 FSAFRELKDLN
+833 
-844 VGDSVAININSVDI
+844 
-858 GFSNNNL
+858 
-865 NTRNSLNF
+865 
-873 DNVVGWV
+873 
-880 KIKSI
+880 
-885 EYVGKEEV
+885 
-893 YDIHVDVTHR
+893 
-903 YCVNGFIT
+903 
-911 HNSLPKPHVK
+911 SLPKPHVK

-943 YKFVYSSYDEE
+943 YKFVYSSYDED
-954 GKHIIPEDP
+954 GKHIIPDDP

-972 DDDLNLRMAIS
+972 DDDLNIRMAIS
-983 PKMLEDSSD
+983 PKMLEDSND
-992 DEFLYSSFDYSAEEL
+992 DDFLYTSFDYAAEEL

-1092 DLLVTPNHRMYD
+1092 DLLVTSNHRMYD
-1104 KGRDNWYVKRADEL
+1104 RGRDNWYIKRADEL
-1118 YKKRYYHTICS
+1118 YKKHSYRTICS
-1129 PISDK
+1129 PVSTKVFRISDDI
-1134 VLRDSDT
+1134 V
-1141 VIDSGNIDIKSTY
+1141 DSGVIHMGSTY
-1154 HKDGFS
+1154 HKEGYD

-1180 LRACGTKTVYFSQS
+1180 LRSNGSKTVYFSQS
-1194 EVKSDVLARM
+1194 EAKSEVLSKMQKLNAR
-1204 QDLNRRIGGL
+1204 LGNL
-1214 FKEEVDYCKGK
+1214 FDEKVTICKGK
-1225 ETTICGR
+1225 EVNICGR
-1232 TSILN
+1232 TSTLS
-1237 GNFHRFSLT
+1237 GDFHVFSVT
-1246 SSTLF
+1246 SSDLF
-1251 DTVIEYIGGNLKKD
+1251 DTIVSYIGGNLKKD
-1265 RVLSSKMLQ
+1265 RVLSDKMLH

-1280 IKFLDAMY
+1280 EKFFLAMY
-1288 DGDGLHDNRG
+1288 DGEGLHDNRE
-1298 GRENSRSLLV
+1298 GRENSKTILV

-1317 QLILINIGYSTYVK
+1317 QLILINLGYSTNIK
-1331 DVSSRYSANMY
+1331 DVSHRYNVS
-1342 RLYYVRG
+1342 LYKLNCVSG
-1349 KRVVRGSNKYTNV
+1349 KRDVRGSNKNTKI
-1362 IKYDRPVKSVCF
+1362 IKYDEPVKSVCF
-1374 AVPSTLLFVRRNG
+1374 AVPSSLLFVRRNG

-1446 YDKYKKAL
+1446 YNKYKKAL

-1461 DRIIA
+1461 DRLIY
-1466 SAKRKGMLQTFFGR
+1466 SARRKGMLQTFFGR

-1489 NRQIGF
+1489 NKQIGF

-1521 KVVFNNEEFKN
+1521 KALFNNEEFKD
-1532 DVSWRVAIHDEIGY
+1532 DVAWRVAIHDEIGY
-1546 TIRATKLMRALK
+1546 TVRATKLMRILK
-1558 VIKETQSVKLPEWP
+1558 IIKETQSVKLPEWP

>member
-30 VLVESMKDLENIFKD
+30 VLVESMEDLVNIFKD

-131 KEDLD
+131 KADLD
-136 KRRWMYAKFDMSKVD
+136 KRRWMYVKFNMSKVD

-250 NEKIWLDGEVLKN
+250 NEKIWLDGDVLKN

-396 VEVNDLIWTQYGYK
+396 VEVDDLIWTQYGYK
-410 KVLWNNK
+410 NVLWNNK

-462 TNVGDTVVCNS
+462 TTVGDTVVCNS

-483 SLPNYVCEGR
+483 SLPSYVCEGR
-493 KEVTIPKVMGKKFA
+493 KEVTIPKVMDKKLA

-530 RETEIIEYYI
+530 KETEIIEYYI
-540 SLMSEVFNIESGKLY
+540 SLISEVFNIESGKLY
-555 HSSNSNSSDCCFF
+555 HSPNSNSSDCCFF

-608 FDSDGCLLKSRDLF
+608 FDSDGCLLKSKNLF
-622 VPSVKGIK
+622 VPSIKGIK
-630 SGMIKD
+630 GGMIKD

-649 LHTRPSSEGNK
+649 LHIRPSSEGNK

-675 FRDIIGKNLV
+675 FRDVIGKNLV
-685 HNMRR
+685 HNTRR
-690 DRAINNKVSAF
+690 DRAINNKVNAF
-701 YDIHVNSVASVE
+701 YDIHVNNVASVE

-809 YKVTLSDGKTL
+809 YKVTLCDGKTL
-820 VCTDKH
+820 ICTDKH

-885 EYVGKEEV
+885 EYVGKGEV

-983 PKMLEDSSD
+983 PKMLEDSGD
-992 DEFLYSSFDYSAEEL
+992 DEFLYSSFDYAAEEL

-1104 KGRDNWYVKRADEL
+1104 RGRDNWCVKRADEL
-1118 YKKRYYHTICS
+1118 YKKKSYHTICS
-1129 PISDK
+1129 PISSK
-1134 VLRDSDT
+1134 VLRGSDT
-1141 VIDSGNIDIKSTY
+1141 VIDSGNIAIKSTY

-1194 EVKSDVLARM
+1194 EVKSDVLSKM
-1204 QDLNRRIGGL
+1204 QDLNKRLGGL
-1214 FKEEVDYCKGK
+1214 FKEEIDYCKGK
-1225 ETTICGR
+1225 ETTVCGR
-1232 TSILN
+1232 KSILN
-1237 GNFHRFSLT
+1237 GNFHRFSMT
-1246 SSTLF
+1246 SSALF

-1280 IKFLDAMY
+1280 LKFLDAMY
-1288 DGDGLHDNRG
+1288 DGDGLHDNRD
-1298 GRENSRSLLV
+1298 GRENSMSLLV

-1317 QLILINIGYSTYVK
+1317 QLILINMGYSTNVK
-1331 DVSSRYSANMY
+1331 DVSARYNVSMY
-1342 RLYYVRG
+1342 RLYYVRDR
-1349 KRVVRGSNKYTNV
+1349 RVVRGSNKYTEIV
-1362 IKYDRPVKSVCF
+1362 KYDKPVKSVCF

-1546 TIRATKLMRALK
+1546 TIRATKLMKALK

>member
-1 MANKEAK
+1 MANEKAK
-8 IDYKHWVGAV
+8 GDYKHWVGAV
-18 PKVDSWYKNFNF
+18 PKIENWYKNFNF
-30 VLVESMKDLENIFKD
+30 VLVESMEDLESIFKD

-60 NFEEID
+60 DFEEID

-89 EGNLG
+89 DGNLG

-131 KEDLD
+131 KADLD
-136 KRRWMYAKFDMSKVD
+136 KRRWMYAKFDMSNVD

-228 FSEGKYSAKF
+228 FTEAKHSAKF
-238 DNMMLY
+238 DNLMLY

-250 NEKIWLDGEVLKN
+250 NERIWLDGDVLKN
-263 LYRVATE
+263 LYIIATD

-341 YKKTAKLLSS
+341 YKKTAKLISS
-351 YIKPLMKEYESRG
+351 YIKPLLKEYERRG
-364 YCRFAYKTTEVPCLT
+364 YCRFAYKTTEVP
-379 EDNYVY
+379 
-385 IKGKGLISIKD
+385 
-396 VEVNDLIWTQYGYK
+396 
-410 KVLWNNK
+410 
-417 KWSDE
+417 
-422 IYRLTLKNG
+422 
-431 TQLIGTGH
+431 
-439 HPVLLN
+439 
-445 TSNNLS
+445 
-451 DLSLCWSGISS
+451 
-462 TNVGDTVVCNS
+462 
-473 HSIENEDTLI
+473 
-483 SLPNYVCEGR
+483 
-493 KEVTIPKVMGKKFA
+493 
-507 RLVGFLDGDGCLLS
+507 
-521 DRVKLAFNT
+521 
-530 RETEIIEYYI
+530 
-540 SLMSEVFNIESGKLY
+540 
-555 HSSNSNSSDCCFF
+555 
-568 STDIVRFLK
+568 
-577 SINVRQKLSDTV
+577 
-589 SEYIKNSSYDIWV
+589 
-602 EYLCGL
+602 
-608 FDSDGCLLKSRDLF
+608 
-622 VPSVKGIK
+622 
-630 SGMIKD
+630 
-636 VHQMLLFLGINSS
+636 
-649 LHTRPSSEGNK
+649 
-660 TQYEIRVTGDRGRGY
+660 
-675 FRDIIGKNLV
+675 
-685 HNMRR
+685 
-690 DRAINNKVSAF
+690 
-701 YDIHVNSVASVE
+701 
-713 KCLNVGDYV
+713 
-722 YDIEVEDVHEYI
+722 
-734 ANGIVTHN
+734 

-757 SPINA
+757 SGINA
-762 QCVVGS
+762 Q
-768 SELFTDRG
+768 
-776 VKTIKDISVGDNV
+776 
-789 WDGESFRK
+789 
-797 VLNTYNNGIQDV
+797 
-809 YKVTLSDGKTL
+809 
-820 VCTDKH
+820 
-826 QLYSSVV
+826 
-833 FSAFRELKDLN
+833 
-844 VGDSVAININSVDI
+844 
-858 GFSNNNL
+858 
-865 NTRNSLNF
+865 
-873 DNVVGWV
+873 
-880 KIKSI
+880 
-885 EYVGKEEV
+885 
-893 YDIHVDVTHR
+893 
-903 YCVNGFIT
+903 
-911 HNSLPKPHVK
+911 SLPKPHVK

-954 GKHIIPEDP
+954 GKHIVPDDP
-963 TYIGWVEGM
+963 AYIGWVEGM
-972 DDDLNLRMAIS
+972 DDDLNIRMAIS
-983 PKMLEDSSD
+983 PKMLEDSGD
-992 DEFLYSSFDYSAEEL
+992 DEFLYTSFDYAAEEL

-1104 KGRDNWYVKRADEL
+1104 KGRDNWYIKRADEL
-1118 YKKRYYHTICS
+1118 YKKHSYRTICS
-1129 PISDK
+1129 PISTK
-1134 VLRDSDT
+1134 VFRSSDDI
-1141 VIDSGNIDIKSTY
+1141 VDSGVIHIGSTY
-1154 HKDGFS
+1154 HKEGYD

-1180 LRACGTKTVYFSQS
+1180 LRSNGSKTVYFSQS
-1194 EVKSDVLARM
+1194 EAKPEVLSKMQKLNARLGNIF
-1204 QDLNRRIGGL
+1204 DEKVTI
-1214 FKEEVDYCKGK
+1214 CKGK
-1225 ETTICGR
+1225 EINICGK
-1232 TSILN
+1232 TSTLN
-1237 GNFHRFSLT
+1237 GDFHVFSVT
-1246 SSTLF
+1246 SSSLF
-1251 DTVIEYIGGNLKKD
+1251 DTIVSYIGGNLKKD
-1265 RVLSSKMLQ
+1265 RVLSDKMLH

-1280 IKFLDAMY
+1280 EKFFLAMY
-1288 DGDGLHDNRG
+1288 DGDGLHDNRK
-1298 GRENSRSLLV
+1298 GRENSKTILV

-1317 QLILINIGYSTYVK
+1317 QLILINLGYSTNIK
-1331 DVSSRYSANMY
+1331 DVSHRYNVS
-1342 RLYYVRG
+1342 LYKLNCVSG
-1349 KRVVRGSNKYTNV
+1349 KRDVRGSNKNTKI
-1362 IKYDRPVKSVCF
+1362 IKYDEPVKSVCF

-1446 YDKYKKAL
+1446 YNKYKKAL

-1461 DRIIA
+1461 DRLIY
-1466 SAKRKGMLQTFFGR
+1466 SARRKGMLQTFFGR

-1489 NRQIGF
+1489 NKQVGF

-1521 KVVFNNEEFKN
+1521 RALFNNDEFKN
-1532 DVSWRVAIHDEIGY
+1532 DVAWRVAIHDEIGY
-1546 TIRATKLMRALK
+1546 TIRATKLMRILK
-1558 VIKETQSVKLPEWP
+1558 IIKETQSVKLPEWP

>member
-1 MANKEAK
+1 MANEKAK
-8 IDYKHWVGAV
+8 GDYKHWVGAV
-18 PKVDSWYKNFNF
+18 PKIENWYKNFNF
-30 VLVESMKDLENIFKD
+30 VLVESMEDLESIFKD

-60 NFEEID
+60 DFEEID

-119 ARIMEYYGYKEN
+119 ARIMEYYGYREN
-131 KEDLD
+131 KADLD
-136 KRRWMYAKFDMSKVD
+136 KRRWMYAKFDMSRVD

-197 YLNPSENQ
+197 YLNPSENE

-228 FSEGKYSAKF
+228 FTEAKHSAKF
-238 DNMMLY
+238 DNLMLY

-250 NEKIWLDGEVLKN
+250 NERIWLDGDVLKN
-263 LYRVATE
+263 LYIIATD

-341 YKKTAKLLSS
+341 YKKTAKLISS
-351 YIKPLMKEYESRG
+351 YIKPLLKEYERRG

-385 IKGKGLISIKD
+385 IKGKGLISIKG

-462 TNVGDTVVCNS
+462 TTVGDTVVCNS
-473 HSIENEDTLI
+473 HSIENEDTLV
-483 SLPNYVCEGR
+483 SLPSYVCEGR
-493 KEVTIPKVMGKKFA
+493 KEVTIPKVMGKKLA

-530 RETEIIEYYI
+530 KESEIIEYYI

-608 FDSDGCLLKSRDLF
+608 FDSDGCLLKSKDLF

-630 SGMIKD
+630 AGMIKD

-649 LHTRPSSEGNK
+649 LHIRPSSGGNK
-660 TQYEIRVTGDRGRGY
+660 TQYEIRVTGDRGRCY

-690 DRAINNKVSAF
+690 DRAINNKVRAF
-701 YDIHVNSVASVE
+701 YDIHVNNVASVE
-713 KCLNVGDYV
+713 KCLNIGDYV

-789 WDGESFRK
+789 WDGESFRE

-809 YKVTLSDGKTL
+809 YKVTLCDGKTL
-820 VCTDKH
+820 ICTDKH

-865 NTRNSLNF
+865 NTRISYDF

-880 KIKSI
+880 KIESI
-885 EYVGKEEV
+885 EYVGRKEV

-954 GKHIIPEDP
+954 GKHIVPDDP

-972 DDDLNLRMAIS
+972 DDDLNIRMAIS
-983 PKMLEDSSD
+983 PKMLEDSGD
-992 DEFLYSSFDYSAEEL
+992 DEFLYTSFDYAAEEL

-1012 LSREPNWVDAFV
+1012 LSREPNWVKAFTS
-1024 HGDDIHKRCYSLDT
+1024 GDDIHKSCYSLDT

-1129 PISDK
+1129 PISEK
-1134 VLRDSDT
+1134 VLRDSNT
-1141 VIDSGNIDIKSTY
+1141 IIDSGNIDIKSTY

-1180 LRACGTKTVYFSQS
+1180 LRSCGSKTVYFSQS
-1194 EVKSDVLARM
+1194 DAKSDVLAKM
-1204 QDLNRRIGGL
+1204 KDLNKRLGGI
-1214 FKEEVDYCKGK
+1214 FKEDIDYCKGK
-1225 ETTICGR
+1225 ETTICGKK
-1232 TSILN
+1232 SVFS

-1246 SSTLF
+1246 SSALF
-1251 DTVIEYIGGNLKKD
+1251 DTVVEYIGGNLKKD

-1280 IKFLDAMY
+1280 CKFLDAMY
-1288 DGDGLHDNRG
+1288 DGDGLHDNRE

-1308 QSKKLVEQL
+1308 QSTKLVEQL
-1317 QLILINIGYSTYVK
+1317 QLILINMGYSTNIRDAFGRYSVNLYKLSYVK
-1331 DVSSRYSANMY
+1331 
-1342 RLYYVRG
+1342 G
-1349 KRVVRGSNKYTNV
+1349 KRVVRGSNRKTEIV
-1362 IKYDRPVKSVCF
+1362 KYDRPVKSVCF

-1387 KTSVCGNTAVAIW
+1387 RTSVCGNTACAIW

-1461 DRIIA
+1461 DRLIY
-1466 SAKRKGMLQTFFGR
+1466 SARRKGMLQTFFGR

-1489 NRQIGF
+1489 NKQIGF

-1521 KVVFNNEEFKN
+1521 RALFNNEEFKN
-1532 DVSWRVAIHDEIGY
+1532 DVAWRVAIHDEIGY
-1546 TIRATKLMRALK
+1546 TIRATKLMRILK
-1558 VIKETQSVKLPEWP
+1558 IIKETQSVKLPEWP

-1592 MVEDDSE
+1592 MVEDESE

>member
-1 MANKEAK
+1 MANEKAK
-8 IDYKHWVGAV
+8 SDYKHWVGAV
-18 PKVDSWYKNFNF
+18 PKIENWYKNFNF
-30 VLVESMKDLENIFKD
+30 VLVESMEDLESIFKD

-60 NFEEID
+60 DFEEID

-131 KEDLD
+131 KAGLD
-136 KRRWMYAKFDMSKVD
+136 KRRWMYAKFDMSSVD

-197 YLNPSENQ
+197 YLNPSENE

-228 FSEGKYSAKF
+228 FTEAKHSAKF
-238 DNMMLY
+238 DNLMLY

-250 NEKIWLDGEVLKN
+250 NERIWLDGDVLKN
-263 LYRVATE
+263 LYIIATD
-270 RVDKMERDVYAMI
+270 RVDRMERDVYAMI

-341 YKKTAKLLSS
+341 YKKTAKLISS
-351 YIKPLMKEYESRG
+351 YIKPLLKEYERRG
-364 YCRFAYKTTEVPCLT
+364 YCRFAYKTTEVP
-379 EDNYVY
+379 
-385 IKGKGLISIKD
+385 
-396 VEVNDLIWTQYGYK
+396 
-410 KVLWNNK
+410 
-417 KWSDE
+417 
-422 IYRLTLKNG
+422 
-431 TQLIGTGH
+431 
-439 HPVLLN
+439 
-445 TSNNLS
+445 
-451 DLSLCWSGISS
+451 
-462 TNVGDTVVCNS
+462 
-473 HSIENEDTLI
+473 
-483 SLPNYVCEGR
+483 
-493 KEVTIPKVMGKKFA
+493 
-507 RLVGFLDGDGCLLS
+507 
-521 DRVKLAFNT
+521 
-530 RETEIIEYYI
+530 
-540 SLMSEVFNIESGKLY
+540 
-555 HSSNSNSSDCCFF
+555 
-568 STDIVRFLK
+568 
-577 SINVRQKLSDTV
+577 
-589 SEYIKNSSYDIWV
+589 
-602 EYLCGL
+602 
-608 FDSDGCLLKSRDLF
+608 
-622 VPSVKGIK
+622 
-630 SGMIKD
+630 
-636 VHQMLLFLGINSS
+636 
-649 LHTRPSSEGNK
+649 
-660 TQYEIRVTGDRGRGY
+660 
-675 FRDIIGKNLV
+675 
-685 HNMRR
+685 
-690 DRAINNKVSAF
+690 
-701 YDIHVNSVASVE
+701 
-713 KCLNVGDYV
+713 
-722 YDIEVEDVHEYI
+722 
-734 ANGIVTHN
+734 

-762 QCVVGS
+762 Q
-768 SELFTDRG
+768 
-776 VKTIKDISVGDNV
+776 
-789 WDGESFRK
+789 
-797 VLNTYNNGIQDV
+797 
-809 YKVTLSDGKTL
+809 
-820 VCTDKH
+820 
-826 QLYSSVV
+826 
-833 FSAFRELKDLN
+833 
-844 VGDSVAININSVDI
+844 
-858 GFSNNNL
+858 
-865 NTRNSLNF
+865 
-873 DNVVGWV
+873 
-880 KIKSI
+880 
-885 EYVGKEEV
+885 
-893 YDIHVDVTHR
+893 
-903 YCVNGFIT
+903 
-911 HNSLPKPHVK
+911 SLPKPHVK

-954 GKHIIPEDP
+954 GKHIIPDDP

-972 DDDLNLRMAIS
+972 DDDLNIRMAIS
-983 PKMLEDSSD
+983 PKMLVDSGD
-992 DEFLYSSFDYSAEEL
+992 DEFLYCSFDYAAEEL

-1129 PISDK
+1129 PISNK
-1134 VLRDSDT
+1134 VLRDSDI
-1141 VIDSGNIDIKSTY
+1141 VIDRGNIDIKSTY

-1180 LRACGTKTVYFSQS
+1180 LRSCGTKTVYFSQS
-1194 EVKSDVLARM
+1194 EVKADVLARM
-1204 QDLNRRIGGL
+1204 QDLNRRLGGL
-1214 FKEEVDYCKGK
+1214 FKEEIDYCKGK

-1232 TSILN
+1232 VSILN

-1246 SSTLF
+1246 SSALF
-1251 DTVIEYIGGNLKKD
+1251 DVVVEYIGGNLKKD
-1265 RVLSSKMLQ
+1265 RVLSNKMLQ

-1288 DGDGLHDNRG
+1288 DGDGLHDNRE
-1298 GRENSRSLLV
+1298 GRENSRTLLV

-1317 QLILINIGYSTYVK
+1317 QLILINIGYSTNIRDVSDRYSTNLYKLNYVK
-1331 DVSSRYSANMY
+1331 D
-1342 RLYYVRG
+1342 
-1349 KRVVRGSNKYTNV
+1349 KRVVRGSNRKTEI
-1362 IKYDRPVKSVCF
+1362 IKYDKPVKSVCF

-1446 YDKYKKAL
+1446 YNKYKKAL

-1461 DRIIA
+1461 DRLIY
-1466 SAKRKGMLQTFFGR
+1466 SARRKGMLQTFFGR

-1489 NRQIGF
+1489 NKQIGF

-1521 KVVFNNEEFKN
+1521 RALFNNEEFKN
-1532 DVSWRVAIHDEIGY
+1532 DVAWRVAIHDEIGY
-1546 TIRATKLMRALK
+1546 TIRATKLMRILK
-1558 VIKETQSVKLPEWP
+1558 IIKETQSVKLPEWP

>member
-1 MANKEAK
+1 MANEKAK
-8 IDYKHWVGAV
+8 SDYKHWVGAV
-18 PKVDSWYKNFNF
+18 PKIENWYKNFNF
-30 VLVESMKDLENIFKD
+30 VLVESMEDLESIFKD

-60 NFEEID
+60 DFEEID

-131 KEDLD
+131 KADLD

-197 YLNPSENQ
+197 YLNPSENE

-228 FSEGKYSAKF
+228 FTEAKHSAKF
-238 DNMMLY
+238 DNLMLY

-250 NEKIWLDGEVLKN
+250 NERIWLDGDVLKN
-263 LYRVATE
+263 LYIIATD

-341 YKKTAKLLSS
+341 YKKTAKLISS
-351 YIKPLMKEYESRG
+351 YIKPLLKEYERRG
-364 YCRFAYKTTEVPCLT
+364 YCRFAYKTTEVP
-379 EDNYVY
+379 
-385 IKGKGLISIKD
+385 
-396 VEVNDLIWTQYGYK
+396 
-410 KVLWNNK
+410 
-417 KWSDE
+417 
-422 IYRLTLKNG
+422 
-431 TQLIGTGH
+431 
-439 HPVLLN
+439 
-445 TSNNLS
+445 
-451 DLSLCWSGISS
+451 
-462 TNVGDTVVCNS
+462 
-473 HSIENEDTLI
+473 
-483 SLPNYVCEGR
+483 
-493 KEVTIPKVMGKKFA
+493 
-507 RLVGFLDGDGCLLS
+507 
-521 DRVKLAFNT
+521 
-530 RETEIIEYYI
+530 
-540 SLMSEVFNIESGKLY
+540 
-555 HSSNSNSSDCCFF
+555 
-568 STDIVRFLK
+568 
-577 SINVRQKLSDTV
+577 
-589 SEYIKNSSYDIWV
+589 
-602 EYLCGL
+602 
-608 FDSDGCLLKSRDLF
+608 
-622 VPSVKGIK
+622 
-630 SGMIKD
+630 
-636 VHQMLLFLGINSS
+636 
-649 LHTRPSSEGNK
+649 
-660 TQYEIRVTGDRGRGY
+660 
-675 FRDIIGKNLV
+675 
-685 HNMRR
+685 
-690 DRAINNKVSAF
+690 
-701 YDIHVNSVASVE
+701 
-713 KCLNVGDYV
+713 
-722 YDIEVEDVHEYI
+722 
-734 ANGIVTHN
+734 

-762 QCVVGS
+762 Q
-768 SELFTDRG
+768 
-776 VKTIKDISVGDNV
+776 
-789 WDGESFRK
+789 
-797 VLNTYNNGIQDV
+797 
-809 YKVTLSDGKTL
+809 
-820 VCTDKH
+820 
-826 QLYSSVV
+826 
-833 FSAFRELKDLN
+833 
-844 VGDSVAININSVDI
+844 
-858 GFSNNNL
+858 
-865 NTRNSLNF
+865 
-873 DNVVGWV
+873 
-880 KIKSI
+880 
-885 EYVGKEEV
+885 
-893 YDIHVDVTHR
+893 
-903 YCVNGFIT
+903 
-911 HNSLPKPHVK
+911 SLPKPHVK

-954 GKHIIPEDP
+954 GKHIIPDDP

-972 DDDLNLRMAIS
+972 DDDLNIRMAIS
-983 PKMLEDSSD
+983 PKMLEDSGD
-992 DEFLYSSFDYSAEEL
+992 DEFLYTSFDYAAEEL

-1104 KGRDNWYVKRADEL
+1104 KGRDNWYIKRADEL
-1118 YKKRYYHTICS
+1118 YKKHSYRTICS
-1129 PISDK
+1129 PVSTKVFRSSDDI
-1134 VLRDSDT
+1134 V
-1141 VIDSGNIDIKSTY
+1141 DSGVIHIGSTY
-1154 HKDGFS
+1154 HKEGYD

-1180 LRACGTKTVYFSQS
+1180 LRSNGSKTVYFSQS
-1194 EVKSDVLARM
+1194 EAKSDVLSKMQKLNAR
-1204 QDLNRRIGGL
+1204 LGNL
-1214 FKEEVDYCKGK
+1214 FDEKVTICKGK
-1225 ETTICGR
+1225 EINICGK
-1232 TSILN
+1232 TSTLN
-1237 GNFHRFSLT
+1237 GDFHVFSVT
-1246 SSTLF
+1246 SSSLF
-1251 DTVIEYIGGNLKKD
+1251 DTIVSYIGGNLKKD
-1265 RVLSSKMLQ
+1265 RVLSDNMLH

-1280 IKFLDAMY
+1280 EKFFLAMY
-1288 DGDGLHDNRG
+1288 DGDGLHDNRK
-1298 GRENSRSLLV
+1298 GRENSKTILV

-1317 QLILINIGYSTYVK
+1317 QLILINLGYSTNIK
-1331 DVSSRYSANMY
+1331 DVSHRYNVS
-1342 RLYYVRG
+1342 LYKLNCVSG
-1349 KRVVRGSNKYTNV
+1349 KRDVRGSNKNTKI
-1362 IKYDRPVKSVCF
+1362 IKYDEPVKSVCF

-1400 GEEHYNRDYRKM
+1400 GEENYNRDYRKM

-1434 YGFKSLQEAEDF
+1434 YGFKSLQEAEYF
-1446 YDKYKKAL
+1446 YNKYKKAL

-1461 DRIIA
+1461 DRLIY
-1466 SAKRKGMLQTFFGR
+1466 SARRKGMLQTFFGR

-1489 NRQIGF
+1489 NKQIGF

-1521 KVVFNNEEFKN
+1521 RALFNNDEFKN
-1532 DVSWRVAIHDEIGY
+1532 DVAWRVAIHDEIGY
-1546 TIRATKLMRALK
+1546 TIRATKLMRILK
-1558 VIKETQSVKLPEWP
+1558 IIKETQSVKLPEWP

>member
-1 MANKEAK
+1 MANEKAK
-8 IDYKHWVGAV
+8 SDYKHWVGAV
-18 PKVDSWYKNFNF
+18 PKIENWYKNFNF
-30 VLVESMKDLENIFKD
+30 VLVESMEDLESIFKD
-45 KKDYYMAFDTETTGL
+45 KEDYYMAFDTETTGL
-60 NFEEID
+60 DFEEID

-131 KEDLD
+131 KADLD

-228 FSEGKYSAKF
+228 FTEAKHSAKF
-238 DNMMLY
+238 DNLMLY

-250 NEKIWLDGEVLKN
+250 NERIWLDGDVLKN
-263 LYRVATE
+263 LYIIATD

-341 YKKTAKLLSS
+341 YKKTAKLISS
-351 YIKPLMKEYESRG
+351 YIKPLLKEYERRG
-364 YCRFAYKTTEVPCLT
+364 YCRFAYKTTEVP
-379 EDNYVY
+379 
-385 IKGKGLISIKD
+385 
-396 VEVNDLIWTQYGYK
+396 
-410 KVLWNNK
+410 
-417 KWSDE
+417 
-422 IYRLTLKNG
+422 
-431 TQLIGTGH
+431 
-439 HPVLLN
+439 
-445 TSNNLS
+445 
-451 DLSLCWSGISS
+451 
-462 TNVGDTVVCNS
+462 
-473 HSIENEDTLI
+473 
-483 SLPNYVCEGR
+483 
-493 KEVTIPKVMGKKFA
+493 
-507 RLVGFLDGDGCLLS
+507 
-521 DRVKLAFNT
+521 
-530 RETEIIEYYI
+530 
-540 SLMSEVFNIESGKLY
+540 
-555 HSSNSNSSDCCFF
+555 
-568 STDIVRFLK
+568 
-577 SINVRQKLSDTV
+577 
-589 SEYIKNSSYDIWV
+589 
-602 EYLCGL
+602 
-608 FDSDGCLLKSRDLF
+608 
-622 VPSVKGIK
+622 
-630 SGMIKD
+630 
-636 VHQMLLFLGINSS
+636 
-649 LHTRPSSEGNK
+649 
-660 TQYEIRVTGDRGRGY
+660 
-675 FRDIIGKNLV
+675 
-685 HNMRR
+685 
-690 DRAINNKVSAF
+690 
-701 YDIHVNSVASVE
+701 
-713 KCLNVGDYV
+713 
-722 YDIEVEDVHEYI
+722 
-734 ANGIVTHN
+734 

-762 QCVVGS
+762 Q
-768 SELFTDRG
+768 
-776 VKTIKDISVGDNV
+776 
-789 WDGESFRK
+789 
-797 VLNTYNNGIQDV
+797 
-809 YKVTLSDGKTL
+809 
-820 VCTDKH
+820 
-826 QLYSSVV
+826 
-833 FSAFRELKDLN
+833 
-844 VGDSVAININSVDI
+844 
-858 GFSNNNL
+858 
-865 NTRNSLNF
+865 
-873 DNVVGWV
+873 
-880 KIKSI
+880 
-885 EYVGKEEV
+885 
-893 YDIHVDVTHR
+893 
-903 YCVNGFIT
+903 
-911 HNSLPKPHVK
+911 SLPKPHVK

-943 YKFVYSSYDEE
+943 YKFVYSSYDED
-954 GKHIIPEDP
+954 GKHIIPDDP

-972 DDDLNLRMAIS
+972 DDDLNIRMAIS
-983 PKMLEDSSD
+983 PKMLEDSND
-992 DEFLYSSFDYSAEEL
+992 DEFLYSSFDYAAEEL

-1038 EFLTRDGWKTYEH
+1038 EFLTREGWKTYEH

-1104 KGRDNWYVKRADEL
+1104 KGRDNWYIKRADEL
-1118 YKKRYYHTICS
+1118 YKKHSYRTICS
-1129 PISDK
+1129 PVSTKVFRSSDDI
-1134 VLRDSDT
+1134 V
-1141 VIDSGNIDIKSTY
+1141 DSGVIHIGSTY
-1154 HKDGFS
+1154 HKEGYD

-1180 LRACGTKTVYFSQS
+1180 LRSNGSKTVYFSQS
-1194 EVKSDVLARM
+1194 EAKSDVLSKMQKLNAR
-1204 QDLNRRIGGL
+1204 LGNL
-1214 FKEEVDYCKGK
+1214 FDEKVTICKGK
-1225 ETTICGR
+1225 EINICGK
-1232 TSILN
+1232 TSTLN
-1237 GNFHRFSLT
+1237 GDFHVFSVT
-1246 SSTLF
+1246 SSSLF
-1251 DTVIEYIGGNLKKD
+1251 DTIVSYIGGNLKKD
-1265 RVLSSKMLQ
+1265 RVLSDKMLH

-1280 IKFLDAMY
+1280 EKFFLAMY
-1288 DGDGLHDNRG
+1288 DGDGLHDNRK
-1298 GRENSRSLLV
+1298 GRENSKTILV

-1317 QLILINIGYSTYVK
+1317 QLILINLGYSTNIK
-1331 DVSSRYSANMY
+1331 DVSHRYNVS
-1342 RLYYVRG
+1342 LYKLNCVSG
-1349 KRVVRGSNKYTNV
+1349 KRDVRGSNKNTKI
-1362 IKYDRPVKSVCF
+1362 IKYDEPVKSVCF

-1446 YDKYKKAL
+1446 YNKYKKAL

-1461 DRIIA
+1461 DRLIY
-1466 SAKRKGMLQTFFGR
+1466 SARRKGMLQTFFGR

-1489 NRQIGF
+1489 NKQIGF

-1521 KVVFNNEEFKN
+1521 KALFNNEEFKN
-1532 DVSWRVAIHDEIGY
+1532 DVAWRVAIHDEIGY
-1546 TIRATKLMRALK
+1546 TIRATKLMRILK
-1558 VIKETQSVKLPEWP
+1558 IIKETQSVKLPEWP

>member
-1 MANKEAK
+1 
-8 IDYKHWVGAV
+8 
-18 PKVDSWYKNFNF
+18 
-30 VLVESMKDLENIFKD
+30 
-45 KKDYYMAFDTETTGL
+45 
-60 NFEEID
+60 
-66 LVGYSFCLDGK
+66 
-77 TAYYVPVYHFQY
+77 
-89 EGNLG
+89 
-94 EESVKFIYERMC
+94 
-106 EAKKVFMYNMRYD
+106 
-119 ARIMEYYGYKEN
+119 
-131 KEDLD
+131 
-136 KRRWMYAKFDMSKVD
+136 
-151 YYDVSVPVWLADT
+151 
-164 NQKYPSLKWSSLHF
+164 
-178 LGIEQLH
+178 
-185 FDEVIENAGSFF
+185 
-197 YLNPSENQ
+197 
-205 DTVFYAA
+205 
-212 ADALCTFL
+212 
-220 LATATVKY
+220 
-228 FSEGKYSAKF
+228 
-238 DNMMLY
+238 MMLY

-250 NEKIWLDGEVLKN
+250 NEKIWLDGDVLKN

-385 IKGKGLISIKD
+385 IKGKGLISIKG

-431 TQLIGTGH
+431 TQLVGTGH

-451 DLSLCWSGISS
+451 DLSLIWSGISS
-462 TNVGDTVVCNS
+462 TTVGDTVVCNS

-483 SLPNYVCEGR
+483 SIPNYVCEGR
-493 KEVTIPKVMGKKFA
+493 KEVTIPKVMDKKLA

-521 DRVKLAFNT
+521 DRIKLAFNT
-530 RETEIIEYYI
+530 KETEIIEYYI

-555 HSSNSNSSDCCFF
+555 HSPNSNSSDCCFF

-608 FDSDGCLLKSRDLF
+608 FDSDGCLLKSKDLF

-630 SGMIKD
+630 GGMIKD

-649 LHTRPSSEGNK
+649 IHTRPSTEGNK
-660 TQYEIRVTGDRGRGY
+660 TQYEIRVTGDRGRCY
-675 FRDIIGKNLV
+675 FRDTIGKNLV

-701 YDIHVNSVASVE
+701 YDIHVNNVASVE
-713 KCLNVGDYV
+713 KCLNIGDYV

-789 WDGESFRK
+789 WDGESFRR
-797 VLNTYNNGIQDV
+797 VLNTYNNGIQAV
-809 YKVTLSDGKTL
+809 YKVTLCDGKTL
-820 VCTDKH
+820 ICTDKH
-826 QLYSSVV
+826 QLYSNVV

-844 VGDSVAININSVDI
+844 VEDSVAININSVDI
-858 GFSNNNL
+858 GFSDNNL
-865 NTRNSLNF
+865 NTRISYDF

-954 GKHIIPEDP
+954 GKHIVPEDS

-983 PKMLEDSSD
+983 PKMLEDSGD
-992 DEFLYSSFDYSAEEL
+992 DEFLYCSFDYAAEEL

-1012 LSREPNWVDAFV
+1012 LSREPNWVEAFTS
-1024 HGDDIHKRCYSLDT
+1024 GNDIHK
-1038 EFLTRDGWKTYEH
+1038 
-1051 IGIDTEIAQYNEDT
+1051 
-1065 KELEFVK
+1065 
-1072 AGHAYFNETDTM
+1072 
-1084 YHFVGNNT
+1084 
-1092 DLLVTPNHRMYD
+1092 
-1104 KGRDNWYVKRADEL
+1104 
-1118 YKKRYYHTICS
+1118 
-1129 PISDK
+1129 
-1134 VLRDSDT
+1134 
-1141 VIDSGNIDIKSTY
+1141 ST
-1154 HKDGFS
+1154 
-1160 ISVDDFVELLGYV
+1160 
-1173 ITDGGTC
+1173 
-1180 LRACGTKTVYFSQS
+1180 AC
-1194 EVKSDVLARM
+1194 
-1204 QDLNRRIGGL
+1204 
-1214 FKEEVDYCKGK
+1214 
-1225 ETTICGR
+1225 
-1232 TSILN
+1232 
-1237 GNFHRFSLT
+1237 
-1246 SSTLF
+1246 
-1251 DTVIEYIGGNLKKD
+1251 
-1265 RVLSSKMLQ
+1265 
-1274 FSDRLL
+1274 
-1280 IKFLDAMY
+1280 
-1288 DGDGLHDNRG
+1288 
-1298 GRENSRSLLV
+1298 
-1308 QSKKLVEQL
+1308 
-1317 QLILINIGYSTYVK
+1317 
-1331 DVSSRYSANMY
+1331 
-1342 RLYYVRG
+1342 
-1349 KRVVRGSNKYTNV
+1349 
-1362 IKYDRPVKSVCF
+1362 
-1374 AVPSTLLFVRRNG
+1374 
-1387 KTSVCGNTAVAIW
+1387 AIW

-1446 YDKYKKAL
+1446 YNKYKKAL

>member
-1 MANKEAK
+1 MANEKAK
-8 IDYKHWVGAV
+8 SDYKHWVGAV
-18 PKVDSWYKNFNF
+18 PKIENWYKNFNF
-30 VLVESMKDLENIFKD
+30 VLVESMEDLESIFKD

-60 NFEEID
+60 DFEEID

-131 KEDLD
+131 KADLD

-197 YLNPSENQ
+197 YLNPSESG

-228 FSEGKYSAKF
+228 FTEAKHSAKF
-238 DNMMLY
+238 DNLMLY

-250 NEKIWLDGEVLKN
+250 NERIWLDGDVLKN
-263 LYRVATE
+263 LYIIATD

-341 YKKTAKLLSS
+341 YKKTAKLISS
-351 YIKPLMKEYESRG
+351 YIKPLLKEYERRG
-364 YCRFAYKTTEVPCLT
+364 YCRFAYKTTEVP
-379 EDNYVY
+379 
-385 IKGKGLISIKD
+385 
-396 VEVNDLIWTQYGYK
+396 
-410 KVLWNNK
+410 
-417 KWSDE
+417 
-422 IYRLTLKNG
+422 
-431 TQLIGTGH
+431 
-439 HPVLLN
+439 
-445 TSNNLS
+445 
-451 DLSLCWSGISS
+451 
-462 TNVGDTVVCNS
+462 
-473 HSIENEDTLI
+473 
-483 SLPNYVCEGR
+483 
-493 KEVTIPKVMGKKFA
+493 
-507 RLVGFLDGDGCLLS
+507 
-521 DRVKLAFNT
+521 
-530 RETEIIEYYI
+530 
-540 SLMSEVFNIESGKLY
+540 
-555 HSSNSNSSDCCFF
+555 
-568 STDIVRFLK
+568 
-577 SINVRQKLSDTV
+577 
-589 SEYIKNSSYDIWV
+589 
-602 EYLCGL
+602 
-608 FDSDGCLLKSRDLF
+608 
-622 VPSVKGIK
+622 
-630 SGMIKD
+630 
-636 VHQMLLFLGINSS
+636 
-649 LHTRPSSEGNK
+649 
-660 TQYEIRVTGDRGRGY
+660 
-675 FRDIIGKNLV
+675 
-685 HNMRR
+685 
-690 DRAINNKVSAF
+690 
-701 YDIHVNSVASVE
+701 
-713 KCLNVGDYV
+713 
-722 YDIEVEDVHEYI
+722 
-734 ANGIVTHN
+734 

-762 QCVVGS
+762 Q
-768 SELFTDRG
+768 
-776 VKTIKDISVGDNV
+776 
-789 WDGESFRK
+789 
-797 VLNTYNNGIQDV
+797 
-809 YKVTLSDGKTL
+809 
-820 VCTDKH
+820 
-826 QLYSSVV
+826 
-833 FSAFRELKDLN
+833 
-844 VGDSVAININSVDI
+844 
-858 GFSNNNL
+858 
-865 NTRNSLNF
+865 
-873 DNVVGWV
+873 
-880 KIKSI
+880 
-885 EYVGKEEV
+885 
-893 YDIHVDVTHR
+893 
-903 YCVNGFIT
+903 
-911 HNSLPKPHVK
+911 SLPKPHVK

-954 GKHIIPEDP
+954 GKHIIPDDP

-972 DDDLNLRMAIS
+972 DDDLNIRMAIS
-983 PKMLEDSSD
+983 PKMLEDSND
-992 DEFLYSSFDYSAEEL
+992 DEFLYCLDPKTSFIETKEFKYAPLFYIIEKLESGDTVHVKTPNGYRKITNYIHSGKKDAYKLVLKNGREIICSKEHSFMTDRGWVKLKDFTEDDSVIVDENMFSDVSWLPLYGYEDRYKINVHTGEMLGPDGHGSKFVRKCNPTVHSSGYVKYNVSRPGQKLKSRTYSYSVHRAILESYYESYKPFGFQVIDHIDSNKENNTIKNLQIGDSKYNLNKYSTKIKFKNGNNNPNAKHWEQYYDRVQKIVDIATRLGGFTKNLSRLISKKYGVSESYSYWVKRKMGRKENILLFKDSSNIECIIDLNYQIDMVDIEVENEHCFYCNSILTHNCSFDYAAEEL

-1129 PISDK
+1129 PISNK
-1134 VLRDSDT
+1134 VLRDSDI
-1141 VIDSGNIDIKSTY
+1141 VIDRGNIDIKSTY

-1180 LRACGTKTVYFSQS
+1180 LRSCGTKTVYFSQS
-1194 EVKSDVLARM
+1194 EVKADILARM
-1204 QDLNRRIGGL
+1204 QDLNRRLGGL
-1214 FKEEVDYCKGK
+1214 FKEEIDYCKGK

-1232 TSILN
+1232 VSILN

-1246 SSTLF
+1246 SSALF
-1251 DTVIEYIGGNLKKD
+1251 DVVVEYIGGNLKKD
-1265 RVLSSKMLQ
+1265 RVLSNKMLQ

-1288 DGDGLHDNRG
+1288 DGDGLHDNRE
-1298 GRENSRSLLV
+1298 GRENSRTLLV

-1317 QLILINIGYSTYVK
+1317 QLILINIGYSTNIRDVSDRYSTNLYKLNYVK
-1331 DVSSRYSANMY
+1331 D
-1342 RLYYVRG
+1342 
-1349 KRVVRGSNKYTNV
+1349 KRVVRGSNRKTEI
-1362 IKYDRPVKSVCF
+1362 IKYDEPVKSVCF

-1446 YDKYKKAL
+1446 YNKYKKAL

-1461 DRIIA
+1461 DRLIY
-1466 SAKRKGMLQTFFGR
+1466 SARRKGMLQTFFGR

-1489 NRQIGF
+1489 NKQIGF

-1521 KVVFNNEEFKN
+1521 RALFNNDEFKN
-1532 DVSWRVAIHDEIGY
+1532 DVAWRVAIHDEIGY
-1546 TIRATKLMRALK
+1546 TIRATKLMRILK
-1558 VIKETQSVKLPEWP
+1558 IIKETQSVKLPEWP